1 MSNPIYIS
9 QLAFTTGEVSPDVSS
24 RFDLDQYKSALLEA
38 ENVVIRPYGAVA
50 KRQGSQYVGQ
60 VKYSDKPTR
69 LFEFTTNTNNS
80 FMLEF
85 GDKYIRVWDFGIY
98 TGIEIETPFDS
109 EILYNL
115 NCSQS
120 GDVMFICSG
129 KYPIQ
134 TLSRHSNTDWRFEAY
149 KLTEQPYETI
159 NTDVDSTVLI
169 TGDTLTATNDMFTAD
184 MVNSVMQIEH
194 FMKAVTTSEVGKVIK
209 RTEFVWDSNGEHG
222 HDVTTTEYTNIDYTT
237 KQFSTDEDVS
247 WKFTT
252 HGTWSGTAYIKISND
267 KGKTWKDY
275 RVYTSQ
281 NDYNVT
287 DTGKIVPSA
296 MLKIETD
303 LKSGTIN
310 IDLSFMPY
318 TNYGIVEIKEFIDS
332 KHVKVN
338 VLNGVVENEATS
350 KWKLGSWSRGNG
362 YPKLCTFYQDRFV
375 VAATNKNPNYIWMSR
390 TGDYP
395 NFGVEKV
402 EGTITDDSSITLPV
416 INRKMYEIRHL
427 VPANDLI
434 ILTSGNE
441 WIVSGDKTIT
451 PTNCNLKTQTQRGAL
466 SCEPQFIGNRCVFV
480 QERGGTVRDMGY
492 SYESDNYTG
501 QDLTLFVKTRVRGY
515 LTITSAYAQDPDSI
529 IYYIRNDGEINCL
542 TYIPEQKVY
551 GWSHWVTNGKYLYC
565 ESVSEGEQDSL
576 YTLVERILNG
586 QKVQCIERM
595 VPLYSDDFNVFLDC
609 YIEFKS
615 DNQIDNI
622 NVPHLSGQ
630 KVQVVIDGK
639 QQPDVVVPDDG
650 LLQLNGSGNNI
661 KIGLPFT
668 SKIRVP
674 SVEMQMQDGT
684 LQGRVATVSRVVLRV
699 YKSFGGKV
707 GRTFDRMDDIT
718 LPPNELFTG
727 DKPVILPK
735 MGMNYSTDTS
745 ICIKHSDPFPF
756 NLLSITRIVE
766 IGGGL
771 KDVPGL

>member
-24 RFDLDQYKSALLEA
+24 RFDLEQYKSALLEA

-85 GDKYIRVWDFGIY
+85 GDKYIRVWNYGIY
-98 TGIEIETPFDS
+98 TGIEVTTPFTSD
-109 EILYNL
+109 ILFDL
-115 NCSQS
+115 NCNQS

-129 KYPIQ
+129 KHPIQ
-134 TLSRHSNTDWRFEAY
+134 TLSRYSDTDWRMSTY
-149 KLTEQPYETI
+149 KLTEQPYDEI
-159 NTDVDSTVLI
+159 NTDNGHTLTVN
-169 TGDTLTATNDMFTAD
+169 GDTITSTKDLFTQD
-184 MVNSVMQIEH
+184 MVGSVIQIAYYVEAVHTKSAGEVVEKKVKRYMQAQTIE
-194 FMKAVTTSEVGKVIK
+194 KTYNNINYNVGA
-209 RTEFVWDSNGEHG
+209 
-222 HDVTTTEYTNIDYTT
+222 
-237 KQFSTDEDVS
+237 FSTDTELS

-252 HGTWSGTAYIKISND
+252 HGTWEGTVKLQISNND
-267 KGKTWKDY
+267 GQTWKDY
-275 RVYTSQ
+275 RTYTSK

-287 DTGKIVPSA
+287 DTGKIEA
-296 MLKIETD
+296 GARLKYVSDI
-303 LKSGTIN
+303 KSGSVN
-310 IDLSFMPY
+310 CDLSIMPF
-318 TNYGIVEIKEFIDS
+318 TQYGIVEIKSVTDA
-332 KHVKVN
+332 KNAKVN
-338 VLNGVVENEATS
+338 VLNGIKEGEPS
-350 KWKLGSWSRGNG
+350 YQWKLGSWNRGRG

-375 VAATNKNPNYIWMSR
+375 VAATDSKPNFIWFSR

-402 EGTITDDSSITLPV
+402 EGTITDDSAITLPV
-416 INRKMYEIRHL
+416 INRKMCEIRHL

-441 WIVSGDKTIT
+441 WIVRGDKTIT

-501 QDLTLFVKTRVRGY
+501 QDLTLFVKTLVKGH
-515 LTITSAYAQDPDSI
+515 LAVTSAYAQDPDSI
-529 IYYIRNDGEINCL
+529 IYYVRDDGQLNCL

-551 GWSHWVTNGKYLYC
+551 GWSHFVTNGKYRYV
-565 ESVSEGEQDSL
+565 ESVAEGEQDTIYFVVDRVINNKS
-576 YTLVERILNG
+576 V
-586 QKVQCIERM
+586 KCIERSI
-595 VPLYSDDFNVFLDC
+595 PLYTEDNSDVFLDC
-609 YIEFKS
+609 YVKVANSIKT
-615 DNQIDNI
+615 DYI
-622 NVPHLSGQ
+622 NAPHLVGQ
-630 KVQVVIDGK
+630 MVDIVIDG
-639 QQPDVVVPDDG
+639 QQMPSRVVPPTGVIKLDG
-650 LLQLNGSGNNI
+650 KANVITVGLPYTTKI
-661 KIGLPFT
+661 KIPN
-668 SKIRVP
+668 
-674 SVEMQMQDGT
+674 VEQQINDGT
-684 LQGRVATVSRVVLRV
+684 LQGRVATVSRVVLRM

-735 MGMNYSTDTS
+735 MGINYSTDTS

-771 KDVPGL
+771 RDVPGL

>member
-24 RFDLDQYKSALLEA
+24 RFDLEQYKSALLEA

-85 GDKYIRVWDFGIY
+85 GDKYIRVWNYGIY
-98 TGIEIETPFDS
+98 TGIEVTTPFTSD
-109 EILYNL
+109 ILFDL
-115 NCSQS
+115 NCNQS

-134 TLSRHSNTDWRFEAY
+134 TLSRYSDTDWRMSTY
-149 KLTEQPYETI
+149 KLTEQPYDEI
-159 NTDVDSTVLI
+159 NTDNGHTLTVN
-169 TGDTLTATNDMFTAD
+169 GDTITSIKDLFTQD
-184 MVNSVMQIEH
+184 MVGSVIQIAYYVE
-194 FMKAVTTSEVGKVIK
+194 AVHTKSAGEVVEK
-209 RTEFVWDSNGEHG
+209 RVHRGLLPILIEKTYN
-222 HDVTTTEYTNIDYTT
+222 NINYNVENY
-237 KQFSTDEDVS
+237 STDTELS

-252 HGTWSGTAYIKISND
+252 HGTWEGTVKIQISNND
-267 KGKTWKDY
+267 GQTWKDY
-275 RVYTSQ
+275 RTYTSK

-287 DTGKIVPSA
+287 DTGKIEA
-296 MLKIETD
+296 GARLKYVSDI
-303 LKSGTIN
+303 KSGSVN
-310 IDLSFMPY
+310 CDLSIMPF
-318 TNYGIVEIKEFIDS
+318 TQYGIVEIKSVTDA
-332 KHVKVN
+332 KNAKVN
-338 VLNGVVENEATS
+338 VLNGIKEGEPS
-350 KWKLGSWSRGNG
+350 YQWKLGSWNRGRG

-375 VAATNKNPNYIWMSR
+375 VAATDSKPNFIWFSR

-402 EGTITDDSSITLPV
+402 EGTITDDSAITLPV
-416 INRKMYEIRHL
+416 INRKMCEIRHL

-441 WIVSGDKTIT
+441 WIVRGDKTIT

-501 QDLTLFVKTRVRGY
+501 QDLTLFVKTLVKGHVAV
-515 LTITSAYAQDPDSI
+515 TSAYAQDPDSI
-529 IYYIRNDGEINCL
+529 IYYVRDDGQLNCL

-551 GWSHWVTNGKYLYC
+551 GWSHFVTNGKYRYV
-565 ESVSEGEQDSL
+565 ESVAEGEQDTI
-576 YTLVERILNG
+576 YFVVDRVINN
-586 QKVQCIERM
+586 KNVKCIERSI
-595 VPLYSDDFNVFLDC
+595 PLYTEDNSDVFLDC
-609 YIEFKS
+609 YVKVANSIKT
-615 DNQIDNI
+615 DYI
-622 NVPHLSGQ
+622 NAPHLVGQ
-630 KVQVVIDGK
+630 MVDIVVDGQQMPSREVPPTGVIKLDGK
-639 QQPDVVVPDDG
+639 ANVITVG
-650 LLQLNGSGNNI
+650 LPYTTKI
-661 KIGLPFT
+661 KI
-668 SKIRVP
+668 P
-674 SVEMQMQDGT
+674 SVEQQINDGT
-684 LQGRVATVSRVVLRV
+684 LQGRVATVSRVVLRM

-735 MGMNYSTDTS
+735 MGINYSTDTS

-771 KDVPGL
+771 RDVPGL

>member
-24 RFDLDQYKSALLEA
+24 RFDLEQYKSALLEA

-85 GDKYIRVWDFGIY
+85 GDKYIRVWNYGIY
-98 TGIEIETPFDS
+98 TGIEVTTPFTSD
-109 EILYNL
+109 ILFDL
-115 NCSQS
+115 NCNQS

-134 TLSRHSNTDWRFEAY
+134 TLSRYSDTDWRMSTY
-149 KLTEQPYETI
+149 KLTEQPYDEI
-159 NTDVDSTVLI
+159 NTDNGHTLTVN
-169 TGDTLTATNDMFTAD
+169 GDTITSTKDLFTQD
-184 MVNSVMQIEH
+184 MVGSVIQIAYYVEAVHTKSAGEVVEKKVKRYMQAQTIE
-194 FMKAVTTSEVGKVIK
+194 KTY
-209 RTEFVWDSNGEHG
+209 N
-222 HDVTTTEYTNIDYTT
+222 NINYNVEA
-237 KQFSTDEDVS
+237 FSTDTELS

-252 HGTWSGTAYIKISND
+252 HGTWEGTVKLQISNND
-267 KGKTWKDY
+267 GQTWKDY
-275 RVYTSQ
+275 RTYTSK

-287 DTGKIVPSA
+287 DTGKIEA
-296 MLKIETD
+296 GARLKYVSDI
-303 LKSGTIN
+303 KSGSVN
-310 IDLSFMPY
+310 CDLSIMPF
-318 TNYGIVEIKEFIDS
+318 TQYGIVEIKSVTDA
-332 KHVKVN
+332 KNAKVN
-338 VLNGVVENEATS
+338 VLNGIKEGEPS
-350 KWKLGSWSRGNG
+350 YQWKLGSWNRGRG

-375 VAATNKNPNYIWMSR
+375 VAATDSKPNFIWFSR

-402 EGTITDDSSITLPV
+402 EGTITDDSAITLPV
-416 INRKMYEIRHL
+416 INRKMCEIRHL

-441 WIVSGDKTIT
+441 WIVRGDKTIT

-501 QDLTLFVKTRVRGY
+501 QDLTLFVKTLVKGH
-515 LTITSAYAQDPDSI
+515 LAVTSAYAQDPDSI
-529 IYYIRNDGEINCL
+529 IYYVRDDGQLNCL

-551 GWSHWVTNGKYLYC
+551 GWSHFVTNGKYRYV
-565 ESVSEGEQDSL
+565 ESVAEGEQDTIYFVVDRVINNKS
-576 YTLVERILNG
+576 V
-586 QKVQCIERM
+586 KCIERSI
-595 VPLYSDDFNVFLDC
+595 PLYTEDNSDVFLDC
-609 YIEFKS
+609 YVKVANSIKT
-615 DNQIDNI
+615 DYI
-622 NVPHLSGQ
+622 NAPHLVGQ
-630 KVQVVIDGK
+630 MVDIVIDG
-639 QQPDVVVPDDG
+639 QQMPSRVVPPTGVIKLDG
-650 LLQLNGSGNNI
+650 KANVITVGLPYTTKI
-661 KIGLPFT
+661 KI
-668 SKIRVP
+668 P
-674 SVEMQMQDGT
+674 SVEQQINDGT
-684 LQGRVATVSRVVLRV
+684 LQGRVATVSRVVLRM

-735 MGMNYSTDTS
+735 MGTNYSTDTS

-771 KDVPGL
+771 RDVPGL

>member
-24 RFDLDQYKSALLEA
+24 RFDLEQYKSALLEA

-80 FMLEF
+80 FMLEI
-85 GDKYIRVWDFGIY
+85 GDKYIRVWNYGIY
-98 TGIEIETPFDS
+98 TGIEVTTPFTSD
-109 EILYNL
+109 ILFDL
-115 NCSQS
+115 NCNQS

-134 TLSRHSNTDWRFEAY
+134 TLSRYSDTDWRMSTY
-149 KLTEQPYETI
+149 KLTEQPYDEI
-159 NTDVDSTVLI
+159 NTDNGHTLTVN
-169 TGDTLTATNDMFTAD
+169 GDTITSTKDLFTQD
-184 MVNSVMQIEH
+184 MVGSVIQIAYYVEAVHTKSAGEVVEKKVKRYMQAQTIE
-194 FMKAVTTSEVGKVIK
+194 KTYNNINYNVGA
-209 RTEFVWDSNGEHG
+209 
-222 HDVTTTEYTNIDYTT
+222 
-237 KQFSTDEDVS
+237 FSTDTELS

-252 HGTWSGTAYIKISND
+252 HGTWEGTVKLQISNND
-267 KGKTWKDY
+267 GQTWKDY
-275 RVYTSQ
+275 RTYTSK

-287 DTGKIVPSA
+287 DTGKIEA
-296 MLKIETD
+296 GARLKYVSDI
-303 LKSGTIN
+303 KSGSVN
-310 IDLSFMPY
+310 CDLSIMPF
-318 TNYGIVEIKEFIDS
+318 TQYGIVEIKSVTDA
-332 KHVKVN
+332 KNAKVN
-338 VLNGVVENEATS
+338 VLNGIKEGEPS
-350 KWKLGSWSRGNG
+350 YQWKLGSWNRGRG

-375 VAATNKNPNYIWMSR
+375 VAATDSKPNFIWFSR

-402 EGTITDDSSITLPV
+402 EGTITDDSAITLPV
-416 INRKMYEIRHL
+416 INRKMCEIRHL

-441 WIVSGDKTIT
+441 WIVRGDKTIT

-466 SCEPQFIGNRCVFV
+466 KCEPQFIGNRCVFV

-501 QDLTLFVKTRVRGY
+501 QDLTLFVKTLVKGHVAV
-515 LTITSAYAQDPDSI
+515 TSAYAQDPDSI
-529 IYYIRNDGEINCL
+529 IYYVRDDGQLNCL

-551 GWSHWVTNGKYLYC
+551 GWSHFVTNGKYRYV
-565 ESVSEGEQDSL
+565 ESVAEGEQDTIYFVVDRVINNKS
-576 YTLVERILNG
+576 V
-586 QKVQCIERM
+586 KCIERSI
-595 VPLYSDDFNVFLDC
+595 PLYTEDNSDVFLDC
-609 YIEFKS
+609 YVKVANSIKT
-615 DNQIDNI
+615 DYI
-622 NVPHLSGQ
+622 NAPHLVGQ
-630 KVQVVIDGK
+630 MVDIVIDG
-639 QQPDVVVPDDG
+639 QQMPSRVVPPTGVIKLDG
-650 LLQLNGSGNNI
+650 KANVITVGLPYTTKI
-661 KIGLPFT
+661 KIPN
-668 SKIRVP
+668 
-674 SVEMQMQDGT
+674 VEQQINDGT
-684 LQGRVATVSRVVLRV
+684 LQGRVATVSRVVLRM

-735 MGMNYSTDTS
+735 MGINYSTDTS

-771 KDVPGL
+771 RDVPGL

>member
-24 RFDLDQYKSALLEA
+24 RFDLEQYKSALLEA

-85 GDKYIRVWDFGIY
+85 GDKYIRVWNYGIY
-98 TGIEIETPFDS
+98 TGIEVTTPFTSD
-109 EILYNL
+109 ILFDL
-115 NCSQS
+115 NCNQS

-134 TLSRHSNTDWRFEAY
+134 TLSRYSDTDWRMSTY
-149 KLTEQPYETI
+149 KLTEQPYDEI
-159 NTDVDSTVLI
+159 NTDNGHTLTVN
-169 TGDTLTATNDMFTAD
+169 GDTITSTKDLFTQD
-184 MVNSVMQIEH
+184 MVGSVIQIAYYVEAVHTKSAGEVVEKKVKRYMQAQTIE
-194 FMKAVTTSEVGKVIK
+194 KTY
-209 RTEFVWDSNGEHG
+209 N
-222 HDVTTTEYTNIDYTT
+222 NINYNVETY
-237 KQFSTDEDVS
+237 STDTELS

-252 HGTWSGTAYIKISND
+252 HGTWEGTVKLQISNND
-267 KGKTWKDY
+267 GQTWKDY
-275 RVYTSQ
+275 RTYTS
-281 NDYNVT
+281 NKDYNVT
-287 DTGKIVPSA
+287 DTGKIEA
-296 MLKIETD
+296 GARLKYVSDI
-303 LKSGTIN
+303 KSGSVN
-310 IDLSFMPY
+310 CDLSIMPF
-318 TNYGIVEIKEFIDS
+318 TQYGIVEIKSVTDA
-332 KHVKVN
+332 KNAKVN
-338 VLNGVVENEATS
+338 VLNGIKEGEPS
-350 KWKLGSWSRGNG
+350 YQWKLGSWNRGRG

-375 VAATNKNPNYIWMSR
+375 VAATDSKPNFIWFSR

-402 EGTITDDSSITLPV
+402 EGTITDDSAITLPV
-416 INRKMYEIRHL
+416 INRKMCEIRHL

-501 QDLTLFVKTRVRGY
+501 QDLTLFVKTLVKGHVAV
-515 LTITSAYAQDPDSI
+515 TSAYAQDPDSI
-529 IYYIRNDGEINCL
+529 IYYVRDDGQLNCL

-551 GWSHWVTNGKYLYC
+551 GWSHFVTNGKYRYV
-565 ESVSEGEQDSL
+565 ESVAEGEQDTIYFVVDRVINNKS
-576 YTLVERILNG
+576 V
-586 QKVQCIERM
+586 KCIERSI
-595 VPLYSDDFNVFLDC
+595 PLYTEDNSDVFLDC
-609 YIEFKS
+609 YVKVANSIKT
-615 DNQIDNI
+615 DYI
-622 NVPHLSGQ
+622 NAPHLVGQ
-630 KVQVVIDGK
+630 MVDIVIDG
-639 QQPDVVVPDDG
+639 QQMPSRVVPPTGVIKLDG
-650 LLQLNGSGNNI
+650 KANVITVGLPYTTKI
-661 KIGLPFT
+661 KI
-668 SKIRVP
+668 P
-674 SVEMQMQDGT
+674 SVEQQINDGT
-684 LQGRVATVSRVVLRV
+684 LQGRVATVSRVVLRM

-735 MGMNYSTDTS
+735 MGINYSTDTS

-771 KDVPGL
+771 RDVPGL

>member
-24 RFDLDQYKSALLEA
+24 RFDLEQYKSALLEA

-85 GDKYIRVWDFGIY
+85 GDKYIRVWNYGIY
-98 TGIEIETPFDS
+98 TGIEVTTPFTSD
-109 EILYNL
+109 ILFDL
-115 NCSQS
+115 NCNQS

-134 TLSRHSNTDWRFEAY
+134 TLSRYSDTDWRMSTY
-149 KLTEQPYETI
+149 KLTEQPYDEI
-159 NTDVDSTVLI
+159 NTDNGHTLTVN
-169 TGDTLTATNDMFTAD
+169 GDTITSTKDLFTQD
-184 MVNSVMQIEH
+184 MVGSVIQIAYYVEAVH
-194 FMKAVTTSEVGKVIK
+194 TKAAGEVVEK
-209 RTEFVWDSNGEHG
+209 RVHRGLLPLLIEKTYN
-222 HDVTTTEYTNIDYTT
+222 NINYNVENY
-237 KQFSTDEDVS
+237 STDTELS

-252 HGTWSGTAYIKISND
+252 HGTWEGTVKLQISNND
-267 KGKTWKDY
+267 GQTWKDY
-275 RVYTSQ
+275 RTYTSK

-287 DTGKIVPSA
+287 DTGKIEA
-296 MLKIETD
+296 GARLKYVSDI
-303 LKSGTIN
+303 KSGSVN
-310 IDLSFMPY
+310 CDLSIMPF
-318 TNYGIVEIKEFIDS
+318 TQYGIVEIKSVTDA
-332 KHVKVN
+332 KNAKVN
-338 VLNGVVENEATS
+338 VLNGIKEGEPS
-350 KWKLGSWSRGNG
+350 YQWKLGSWNRGRG

-375 VAATNKNPNYIWMSR
+375 VAATDSKPNFIWFSR

-402 EGTITDDSSITLPV
+402 EGTITDDSAITLPV
-416 INRKMYEIRHL
+416 INRKMCEIRHL

-441 WIVSGDKTIT
+441 WIVRGDKTIT

-501 QDLTLFVKTRVRGY
+501 QDLTLFVKTLVKGHVAV
-515 LTITSAYAQDPDSI
+515 TSAYAQDPDSI
-529 IYYIRNDGEINCL
+529 IYYVRDDGQLNCL

-551 GWSHWVTNGKYLYC
+551 GWSHFVTNGKYRYV
-565 ESVSEGEQDSL
+565 ESVAEGEQDTI
-576 YTLVERILNG
+576 YFVVDRVINN
-586 QKVQCIERM
+586 KNVKCIERSI
-595 VPLYSDDFNVFLDC
+595 PLYTEDNSDVFLDC
-609 YIEFKS
+609 YVKVANSIKT
-615 DNQIDNI
+615 DYI
-622 NVPHLSGQ
+622 NAPHLVGQ
-630 KVQVVIDGK
+630 MVDIVVDGQQMPSREVPPTGVIKLDGK
-639 QQPDVVVPDDG
+639 ANVITVG
-650 LLQLNGSGNNI
+650 LPYTTKI
-661 KIGLPFT
+661 KIPN
-668 SKIRVP
+668 
-674 SVEMQMQDGT
+674 VEQQINDGT
-684 LQGRVATVSRVVLRV
+684 LQGRVATVSRVVLRM

-735 MGMNYSTDTS
+735 MGINYSTDTS

-771 KDVPGL
+771 RDVPGL

>member
-9 QLAFTTGEVSPDVSS
+9 QLAFTTGEVSPDISS
-24 RFDLDQYKSALLEA
+24 RFDLEQYKSALLEA

-85 GDKYIRVWDFGIY
+85 GDKYIRVWNYGIY
-98 TGIEIETPFDS
+98 TGIEVTTPFTSD
-109 EILYNL
+109 ILFDL
-115 NCSQS
+115 NCNQS

-134 TLSRHSNTDWRFEAY
+134 TLSRYSDTDWRMSTY
-149 KLTEQPYETI
+149 KLTEQPYDEI
-159 NTDVDSTVLI
+159 NTDNGHTLTVN
-169 TGDTLTATNDMFTAD
+169 GDTITSTKDLFTQD
-184 MVNSVMQIEH
+184 MVGSVIQIAYYVEAVHTKSAGEVVEKKVRRYMQGQTIE
-194 FMKAVTTSEVGKVIK
+194 KTYNNINYNVG
-209 RTEFVWDSNGEHG
+209 S
-222 HDVTTTEYTNIDYTT
+222 Y
-237 KQFSTDEDVS
+237 STDTELS

-252 HGTWSGTAYIKISND
+252 HGTWEGTVKLQISNND
-267 KGKTWKDY
+267 GQTWKDY
-275 RVYTSQ
+275 RTYTSK

-287 DTGKIVPSA
+287 DTGKIEA
-296 MLKIETD
+296 GARLKYISD
-303 LKSGTIN
+303 IKGGSVN
-310 IDLSFMPY
+310 CDLSIMPF
-318 TNYGIVEIKEFIDS
+318 TQYGVVEIKSVTDA
-332 KHVKVN
+332 KNAKVN
-338 VLNGVVENEATS
+338 VLNGIKEGEPS
-350 KWKLGSWSRGNG
+350 YQWKLGSWNRGRG

-375 VAATNKNPNYIWMSR
+375 VAATDSKPNFIWFSR

-402 EGTITDDSSITLPV
+402 EGTITDDSAITLPV
-416 INRKMYEIRHL
+416 INRKMCEIRHL

-441 WIVSGDKTIT
+441 WIVRGDKTIT

-501 QDLTLFVKTRVRGY
+501 QDLTLFVKTLVKGHVAV
-515 LTITSAYAQDPDSI
+515 TSAYAQDPDSI
-529 IYYIRNDGEINCL
+529 IYYVRDDGQLNCL

-551 GWSHWVTNGKYLYC
+551 GWSHFVTNGKYRYV
-565 ESVSEGEQDSL
+565 ESVAEGEQDTI
-576 YTLVERILNG
+576 YFVVDRVINN
-586 QKVQCIERM
+586 KNVKCIERSI
-595 VPLYSDDFNVFLDC
+595 PLYTEDNSDVFLDC
-609 YIEFKS
+609 YVKVANSIKT
-615 DNQIDNI
+615 DYI
-622 NVPHLSGQ
+622 NAPHLVGQ
-630 KVQVVIDGK
+630 MVDIVVDGQQMPSREVPPTGVIKLDGK
-639 QQPDVVVPDDG
+639 ANVITVG
-650 LLQLNGSGNNI
+650 LPYTTKI
-661 KIGLPFT
+661 KI
-668 SKIRVP
+668 P
-674 SVEMQMQDGT
+674 SVEQQINDGT
-684 LQGRVATVSRVVLRV
+684 LQGRVATVSRVVLRM

-735 MGMNYSTDTS
+735 MGINYSTDTS

-771 KDVPGL
+771 RDVPGL

>member
-1 MSNPIYIS
+1 MSNPLYIS

-24 RFDLDQYKSALLEA
+24 RFDLEQYKSALLEA

-85 GDKYIRVWDFGIY
+85 GDKYIRVWNYGIY
-98 TGIEIETPFDS
+98 TGIEVTTPFTSD
-109 EILYNL
+109 ILFDL
-115 NCSQS
+115 NCNQS

-134 TLSRHSNTDWRFEAY
+134 TLSRYSDTDWRMSTY
-149 KLTEQPYETI
+149 KLTEQPYDEI
-159 NTDVDSTVLI
+159 NTDNGHTLTVN
-169 TGDTLTATNDMFTAD
+169 GDTITSTKDLFTQD
-184 MVNSVMQIEH
+184 MVGSVIQIAYYVEAVHTKSAGEVVEKKVKRYMQAQTIE
-194 FMKAVTTSEVGKVIK
+194 KTYNNINYNVGA
-209 RTEFVWDSNGEHG
+209 
-222 HDVTTTEYTNIDYTT
+222 
-237 KQFSTDEDVS
+237 FSTDTELS

-252 HGTWSGTAYIKISND
+252 HGTWEGTVKLQISNND
-267 KGKTWKDY
+267 GQTWKDY
-275 RVYTSQ
+275 RTYTSK

-287 DTGKIVPSA
+287 DTGKIEA
-296 MLKIETD
+296 GARLKYVSDI
-303 LKSGTIN
+303 KSGSVN
-310 IDLSFMPY
+310 CDLSIMPF
-318 TNYGIVEIKEFIDS
+318 TQYGIVEIKSVTDA
-332 KHVKVN
+332 KNAKVN
-338 VLNGVVENEATS
+338 VLNGIKEGEPS
-350 KWKLGSWSRGNG
+350 YQWKLGSWNRGRG

-375 VAATNKNPNYIWMSR
+375 VAATDSKPNFIWFSR

-402 EGTITDDSSITLPV
+402 EGTITDDSAITLPV
-416 INRKMYEIRHL
+416 INRKMCEIRHL

-441 WIVSGDKTIT
+441 WIVRGDKTIT

-501 QDLTLFVKTRVRGY
+501 QDLTLFVKTLVKGH
-515 LTITSAYAQDPDSI
+515 LAVTSAYAQDPDSI
-529 IYYIRNDGEINCL
+529 IYYVRDDGQLNCL

-551 GWSHWVTNGKYLYC
+551 GWSHFVTNGKYRYV
-565 ESVSEGEQDSL
+565 ESVAEGEQDTIYFVVDRVINNKS
-576 YTLVERILNG
+576 V
-586 QKVQCIERM
+586 KCIERSI
-595 VPLYSDDFNVFLDC
+595 PLYTEDNSDVFLDC
-609 YIEFKS
+609 YVKVANSIKT
-615 DNQIDNI
+615 DYI
-622 NVPHLSGQ
+622 NAPHLVGQ
-630 KVQVVIDGK
+630 MVDIVIDG
-639 QQPDVVVPDDG
+639 QQMPSRVVPPTGVIKLDG
-650 LLQLNGSGNNI
+650 KANVITVGLPYTTKI
-661 KIGLPFT
+661 KIPN
-668 SKIRVP
+668 
-674 SVEMQMQDGT
+674 VEQQINDGT
-684 LQGRVATVSRVVLRV
+684 LQGRVATVSRVVLRM

-735 MGMNYSTDTS
+735 MGINYSTDTS

-771 KDVPGL
+771 RDVPGL

>member
-1 MSNPIYIS
+1 MSNPLYIS

-24 RFDLDQYKSALLEA
+24 RFDLEQYKSALLEA

-85 GDKYIRVWDFGIY
+85 GDKYIRVWNYGIY
-98 TGIEIETPFDS
+98 TGIEVTTPFTSD
-109 EILYNL
+109 ILFDL
-115 NCSQS
+115 NCNQS

-134 TLSRHSNTDWRFEAY
+134 TLSRYSDTDWRMSTY
-149 KLTEQPYETI
+149 KLTEQPYDEI
-159 NTDVDSTVLI
+159 NTDNGHTLTVN
-169 TGDTLTATNDMFTAD
+169 GDTITSTKDLFTQD
-184 MVNSVMQIEH
+184 MVGSVIQIAYYVEAVHTKSAGEVVEKKVKRYMQAQTIE
-194 FMKAVTTSEVGKVIK
+194 KTYNNINYNVGA
-209 RTEFVWDSNGEHG
+209 
-222 HDVTTTEYTNIDYTT
+222 
-237 KQFSTDEDVS
+237 FSTDTELS

-252 HGTWSGTAYIKISND
+252 HGTWEGTVKLQISNND
-267 KGKTWKDY
+267 GQTWKDY
-275 RVYTSQ
+275 RTYTSK

-287 DTGKIVPSA
+287 DTGKIEA
-296 MLKIETD
+296 GARLKYVSDI
-303 LKSGTIN
+303 KSGSVN
-310 IDLSFMPY
+310 CDLSIMPF
-318 TNYGIVEIKEFIDS
+318 TQYGIVEIKSVTDA
-332 KHVKVN
+332 KNAKVN
-338 VLNGVVENEATS
+338 VLNGIKEGEPS
-350 KWKLGSWSRGNG
+350 YQWKLGSWNRGRG

-375 VAATNKNPNYIWMSR
+375 VAATDSKPNFIWFSR

-402 EGTITDDSSITLPV
+402 EGTITDDSAITLPV
-416 INRKMYEIRHL
+416 INRKMCEIRHL

-441 WIVSGDKTIT
+441 WIVRGDKTIT

-501 QDLTLFVKTRVRGY
+501 QDLTLFVKTLVKGHVAV
-515 LTITSAYAQDPDSI
+515 TSAYAQDPDSI
-529 IYYIRNDGEINCL
+529 IYYVRDDGQLNCL

-551 GWSHWVTNGKYLYC
+551 GWSHFVTNGKYRYV
-565 ESVSEGEQDSL
+565 ESVAEGEQDTI
-576 YTLVERILNG
+576 YFVVDRVINN
-586 QKVQCIERM
+586 KNVKCIERSI
-595 VPLYSDDFNVFLDC
+595 PLYTEDNSDVFLDC
-609 YIEFKS
+609 YVKVANSIKT
-615 DNQIDNI
+615 DYI
-622 NVPHLSGQ
+622 NAPHLVGQ
-630 KVQVVIDGK
+630 MVDIVIDG
-639 QQPDVVVPDDG
+639 QQMPSRVVPPTGVIKLDG
-650 LLQLNGSGNNI
+650 KANVITVGLPYTTKI
-661 KIGLPFT
+661 KI
-668 SKIRVP
+668 P
-674 SVEMQMQDGT
+674 SVEQQINDGT
-684 LQGRVATVSRVVLRV
+684 LQGRVATVSRVVLRM

-735 MGMNYSTDTS
+735 MGINYSTDTS

-771 KDVPGL
+771 RDVPGL

>member
-24 RFDLDQYKSALLEA
+24 RFDLEQYKSALLEA

-85 GDKYIRVWDFGIY
+85 GDKYIRVWNYGIY
-98 TGIEIETPFDS
+98 TGIEVTTPFTSD
-109 EILYNL
+109 ILFDL
-115 NCSQS
+115 NCNQS
-120 GDVMFICSG
+120 GDIMFICSG

-134 TLSRHSNTDWRFEAY
+134 TLSRYSDTDWRMSTY
-149 KLTEQPYETI
+149 KLTEQPYDEI
-159 NTDVDSTVLI
+159 NTDNGHTLTVN
-169 TGDTLTATNDMFTAD
+169 GDTITSTKDLFTQD
-184 MVNSVMQIEH
+184 MVGSVIQIAYYVEAVHTKSAGEVVEKKVKRYMQAQTIE
-194 FMKAVTTSEVGKVIK
+194 KTYNNINYNVGA
-209 RTEFVWDSNGEHG
+209 
-222 HDVTTTEYTNIDYTT
+222 
-237 KQFSTDEDVS
+237 FSTDTELS

-252 HGTWSGTAYIKISND
+252 HGTWEGTVKLQISNND
-267 KGKTWKDY
+267 GQTWKDY
-275 RVYTSQ
+275 RTYTSK

-287 DTGKIVPSA
+287 DTGKIEA
-296 MLKIETD
+296 GARLKYVSDI
-303 LKSGTIN
+303 KSGSVN
-310 IDLSFMPY
+310 CDLSIMPF
-318 TNYGIVEIKEFIDS
+318 TQYGIVEIKSVTDA
-332 KHVKVN
+332 KNAKVN
-338 VLNGVVENEATS
+338 VLNGIKEGEPS
-350 KWKLGSWSRGNG
+350 YQWKLGSWNRGRG

-375 VAATNKNPNYIWMSR
+375 VAATDSKPNFIWFSR

-402 EGTITDDSSITLPV
+402 EGTITDDSAITLPV
-416 INRKMYEIRHL
+416 INRKMCEIRHL

-441 WIVSGDKTIT
+441 WIVRGDKTIT

-501 QDLTLFVKTRVRGY
+501 QDLTLFVKTLVKGH
-515 LTITSAYAQDPDSI
+515 LAVTSAYAQDPDSI
-529 IYYIRNDGEINCL
+529 IYYVRDDGQLNCL

-551 GWSHWVTNGKYLYC
+551 GWSHFVTNGKYRYV
-565 ESVSEGEQDSL
+565 ESVAEGEQDTIYFVVDRVINNKS
-576 YTLVERILNG
+576 V
-586 QKVQCIERM
+586 KCIERSI
-595 VPLYSDDFNVFLDC
+595 PLYTEDNSDVFLDC
-609 YIEFKS
+609 YVKVANSIKT
-615 DNQIDNI
+615 DYI
-622 NVPHLSGQ
+622 NAPHLVGQ
-630 KVQVVIDGK
+630 MVDIVIDG
-639 QQPDVVVPDDG
+639 QQMPSRVVPPTGVIKLDG
-650 LLQLNGSGNNI
+650 KANVITVGLPYTTKI
-661 KIGLPFT
+661 KI
-668 SKIRVP
+668 P
-674 SVEMQMQDGT
+674 SVEQQINDGT
-684 LQGRVATVSRVVLRV
+684 LQGRIATVSRVVLRM

-735 MGMNYSTDTS
+735 MGTNYSTDTS

-771 KDVPGL
+771 RDVPGL

>member
-24 RFDLDQYKSALLEA
+24 RFDLEQYKSALLEA

-85 GDKYIRVWDFGIY
+85 GDKYIRVWNYGIY
-98 TGIEIETPFDS
+98 TGIEVTTPFTSD
-109 EILYNL
+109 ILFDL
-115 NCSQS
+115 NCNQS

-134 TLSRHSNTDWRFEAY
+134 TLSRYSDTDWRMSTY
-149 KLTEQPYETI
+149 KLTEQPYDEI
-159 NTDVDSTVLI
+159 NTDNGHTLTVN
-169 TGDTLTATNDMFTAD
+169 GDTITSTKDLFTQD
-184 MVNSVMQIEH
+184 MVGSVIQIAYYVEAVHTKSAGEVVEKKVRRYMQGQTIE
-194 FMKAVTTSEVGKVIK
+194 KTYNNINYNVG
-209 RTEFVWDSNGEHG
+209 S
-222 HDVTTTEYTNIDYTT
+222 Y
-237 KQFSTDEDVS
+237 STDTELS

-252 HGTWSGTAYIKISND
+252 HGTWEGTVKLQISNND
-267 KGKTWKDY
+267 GQTWKDY
-275 RVYTSQ
+275 RTYTSK

-287 DTGKIVPSA
+287 DTGKIEA
-296 MLKIETD
+296 GARLKYISD
-303 LKSGTIN
+303 IKGGSVN
-310 IDLSFMPY
+310 CDLSIMPF
-318 TNYGIVEIKEFIDS
+318 TQYGVVEIKSVTDA
-332 KHVKVN
+332 KNAKVN
-338 VLNGVVENEATS
+338 VLNGIKEGEPS
-350 KWKLGSWSRGNG
+350 YQWKLGSWNRGRG

-375 VAATNKNPNYIWMSR
+375 VAATDSKPNFIWFSR

-402 EGTITDDSSITLPV
+402 EGTITDDSAITLPV
-416 INRKMYEIRHL
+416 INRKMCEIRHL

-441 WIVSGDKTIT
+441 WIVRGDKTIT

-501 QDLTLFVKTRVRGY
+501 QDLTLFVKTLVKGH
-515 LTITSAYAQDPDSI
+515 LAVTSAYAQDPDSI
-529 IYYIRNDGEINCL
+529 IYYVRDDGQLNCL

-551 GWSHWVTNGKYLYC
+551 GWSHFVTNGKYRYV
-565 ESVSEGEQDSL
+565 ESVAEGEQDTIYFVVDRVINNKS
-576 YTLVERILNG
+576 V
-586 QKVQCIERM
+586 KCIERSI
-595 VPLYSDDFNVFLDC
+595 PLYTEDNSDVFLDC
-609 YIEFKS
+609 YVKVANSIKT
-615 DNQIDNI
+615 DYI
-622 NVPHLSGQ
+622 NAPHLVGQ
-630 KVQVVIDGK
+630 MVDIVIDG
-639 QQPDVVVPDDG
+639 QQMPSRVVPPTGVIKLDG
-650 LLQLNGSGNNI
+650 KANVITVGLPYTTKI
-661 KIGLPFT
+661 KIPN
-668 SKIRVP
+668 
-674 SVEMQMQDGT
+674 VEQQINDGT
-684 LQGRVATVSRVVLRV
+684 LQGRVATVSRVVLRM

-735 MGMNYSTDTS
+735 MGINYSTDTS

-771 KDVPGL
+771 RDVPGL

>member
-24 RFDLDQYKSALLEA
+24 RFDLEQYKSALLEA

-85 GDKYIRVWDFGIY
+85 GDKYIRVWNYGIY
-98 TGIEIETPFDS
+98 TGIEVTTPFTSD
-109 EILYNL
+109 ILFDL
-115 NCSQS
+115 NCNQS

-134 TLSRHSNTDWRFEAY
+134 TLSRYSDTDWRMSTY
-149 KLTEQPYETI
+149 KLTEQPYDEI
-159 NTDVDSTVLI
+159 NTDNGHTLTVN
-169 TGDTLTATNDMFTAD
+169 GDTITSTKDLFTQD
-184 MVNSVMQIEH
+184 MVGSVIQIAYYVEAVHTKSAGEVVEKKVRRYMQGQTIE
-194 FMKAVTTSEVGKVIK
+194 KTYNNINYNVG
-209 RTEFVWDSNGEHG
+209 S
-222 HDVTTTEYTNIDYTT
+222 Y
-237 KQFSTDEDVS
+237 STDTELS

-252 HGTWSGTAYIKISND
+252 HGTWEGTVKLQISNND
-267 KGKTWKDY
+267 GQTWKDY
-275 RVYTSQ
+275 RTYTSK

-287 DTGKIVPSA
+287 DTGKIEA
-296 MLKIETD
+296 GARLKYVSDI
-303 LKSGTIN
+303 KSGSVN
-310 IDLSFMPY
+310 CDLSIMPF
-318 TNYGIVEIKEFIDS
+318 TQYGIVEIKSVTDA
-332 KHVKVN
+332 KNAKVN
-338 VLNGVVENEATS
+338 VLNGIKEGEPS
-350 KWKLGSWSRGNG
+350 YQWKLGSWNRGRG

-375 VAATNKNPNYIWMSR
+375 VAATDSKPNFIWFSR

-402 EGTITDDSSITLPV
+402 EGTITDDSAITLPV
-416 INRKMYEIRHL
+416 INRKMCEIRHL

-441 WIVSGDKTIT
+441 WIVRGDKTIT

-501 QDLTLFVKTRVRGY
+501 QDLTLFVKTLVKGH
-515 LTITSAYAQDPDSI
+515 LAVTSAYAQDPDSI
-529 IYYIRNDGEINCL
+529 IYYVRDDGQLNCL

-551 GWSHWVTNGKYLYC
+551 GWSHFVTNGKYRYV
-565 ESVSEGEQDSL
+565 ESVAEGEQDTIYFVVDRVINNKS
-576 YTLVERILNG
+576 V
-586 QKVQCIERM
+586 KCIERSI
-595 VPLYSDDFNVFLDC
+595 PLYTEDNSDVFLDC
-609 YIEFKS
+609 YVKVANSIKT
-615 DNQIDNI
+615 DYI
-622 NVPHLSGQ
+622 NAPHLVGQ
-630 KVQVVIDGK
+630 MVDIVIDG
-639 QQPDVVVPDDG
+639 QQMPSRVVPPTGVIKLDG
-650 LLQLNGSGNNI
+650 KANVITVGLPYTTKI
-661 KIGLPFT
+661 KIPN
-668 SKIRVP
+668 
-674 SVEMQMQDGT
+674 VEQQINDGT
-684 LQGRVATVSRVVLRV
+684 LQGRVATVSRVVLRM

-735 MGMNYSTDTS
+735 MGINYSTDTS

-771 KDVPGL
+771 RDVPGL

>member
-24 RFDLDQYKSALLEA
+24 RFDLEQYKSALLEA

-85 GDKYIRVWDFGIY
+85 GDKYIRVWNYGIY
-98 TGIEIETPFDS
+98 TGIEVTTPFTSD
-109 EILYNL
+109 ILFDL
-115 NCSQS
+115 NCNQS

-134 TLSRHSNTDWRFEAY
+134 TLSRYSDTDWRMSTY
-149 KLTEQPYETI
+149 KLTEQPYDEI
-159 NTDVDSTVLI
+159 NTDNGHTLTVN
-169 TGDTLTATNDMFTAD
+169 GDTITSTKDLFTQD
-184 MVNSVMQIEH
+184 MVGSVIQIAYYVEAVHTKSAGEVVEKKVRRYMQGQTIE
-194 FMKAVTTSEVGKVIK
+194 KTYNNINYNVG
-209 RTEFVWDSNGEHG
+209 S
-222 HDVTTTEYTNIDYTT
+222 Y
-237 KQFSTDEDVS
+237 STDTELS

-252 HGTWSGTAYIKISND
+252 HGTWEGTVKLQISNND
-267 KGKTWKDY
+267 GQTWKDY
-275 RVYTSQ
+275 RTYTSK

-287 DTGKIVPSA
+287 DTGKIEA
-296 MLKIETD
+296 GARLKYISD
-303 LKSGTIN
+303 IKGGSVN
-310 IDLSFMPY
+310 CDLSIMPF
-318 TNYGIVEIKEFIDS
+318 TQYGVVEIKSVTDA
-332 KHVKVN
+332 KNAKVN
-338 VLNGVVENEATS
+338 VLNGIKEGEPS
-350 KWKLGSWSRGNG
+350 YQWKLGSWNRGRG

-375 VAATNKNPNYIWMSR
+375 VAATDSKPNFIWFSR

-402 EGTITDDSSITLPV
+402 EGTITDDSAITLPV
-416 INRKMYEIRHL
+416 INRKMCEIRHL

-441 WIVSGDKTIT
+441 WIVRGDKTIT

-501 QDLTLFVKTRVRGY
+501 QDLTLFVKTLVKGHVAV
-515 LTITSAYAQDPDSI
+515 TSAYAQDPDSI
-529 IYYIRNDGEINCL
+529 IYYVRDDGQLNCL

-551 GWSHWVTNGKYLYC
+551 GWSHFVTNGKYRYV
-565 ESVSEGEQDSL
+565 ESVAEGEQDTI
-576 YTLVERILNG
+576 YFVVDRVINN
-586 QKVQCIERM
+586 KNVKCIERSI
-595 VPLYSDDFNVFLDC
+595 PLYTEDNSDVFLDC
-609 YIEFKS
+609 YVKVANSIKT
-615 DNQIDNI
+615 DYI
-622 NVPHLSGQ
+622 NAPHLVGQ
-630 KVQVVIDGK
+630 MVDIVVDGQQMPSREVPPTGVIKLDGK
-639 QQPDVVVPDDG
+639 ANVITVG
-650 LLQLNGSGNNI
+650 LPYTTKI
-661 KIGLPFT
+661 KIPN
-668 SKIRVP
+668 
-674 SVEMQMQDGT
+674 VEQQINDGT
-684 LQGRVATVSRVVLRV
+684 LQGRVATVSRVVLRM

-735 MGMNYSTDTS
+735 MGINYSTDTS

-771 KDVPGL
+771 RDVPGL

>member
-1 MSNPIYIS
+1 MSNPLYIS

-24 RFDLDQYKSALLEA
+24 RFDLEQYKSALLEA

-85 GDKYIRVWDFGIY
+85 GDKYIRVWNYGIY
-98 TGIEIETPFDS
+98 TGIEVTTPFTSD
-109 EILYNL
+109 ILFDL
-115 NCSQS
+115 NCNQS

-134 TLSRHSNTDWRFEAY
+134 TLSRYSDTDWRMSTY
-149 KLTEQPYETI
+149 KLTEQPYDEI
-159 NTDVDSTVLI
+159 NTDNGHTLTVN
-169 TGDTLTATNDMFTAD
+169 GDTITSTKDLFTQD
-184 MVNSVMQIEH
+184 MVGSVIQIAYYVEAVHTKSAGEVVEKKVKRYMQAQTIE
-194 FMKAVTTSEVGKVIK
+194 KTYNNINYNVGA
-209 RTEFVWDSNGEHG
+209 
-222 HDVTTTEYTNIDYTT
+222 
-237 KQFSTDEDVS
+237 FSTDTELS

-252 HGTWSGTAYIKISND
+252 HGTWEGTVKLQISNND
-267 KGKTWKDY
+267 GQTWKDY
-275 RVYTSQ
+275 RTYTSK

-287 DTGKIVPSA
+287 DTGKIEA
-296 MLKIETD
+296 GARLKYVSDI
-303 LKSGTIN
+303 KSGSVN
-310 IDLSFMPY
+310 CDLSIMPF
-318 TNYGIVEIKEFIDS
+318 TQYGIVEIKSVTDA
-332 KHVKVN
+332 KNAKVN
-338 VLNGVVENEATS
+338 VLNGIKEGEPS
-350 KWKLGSWSRGNG
+350 YQWKLGSWNRGRG

-375 VAATNKNPNYIWMSR
+375 VAATDSKPNFIWFSR

-402 EGTITDDSSITLPV
+402 EGTITDDSAITLPV
-416 INRKMYEIRHL
+416 INRKMCEIRHL

-441 WIVSGDKTIT
+441 WIVRGDKTIT

-501 QDLTLFVKTRVRGY
+501 QDLTLFVKTLVKGHVAV
-515 LTITSAYAQDPDSI
+515 TSAYAQDPDSI
-529 IYYIRNDGEINCL
+529 IYYVRDDGQLNCL

-551 GWSHWVTNGKYLYC
+551 GWSHFVTNGKYRYV
-565 ESVSEGEQDSL
+565 ESVAEGEQDTIYFVVDRVINNKS
-576 YTLVERILNG
+576 V
-586 QKVQCIERM
+586 KCIERSI
-595 VPLYSDDFNVFLDC
+595 PLYTEDNSDVFLDC
-609 YIEFKS
+609 YVKVANSIKT
-615 DNQIDNI
+615 DYI
-622 NVPHLSGQ
+622 NAPHLVGQ
-630 KVQVVIDGK
+630 MVDIVIDG
-639 QQPDVVVPDDG
+639 QQMPSRVVPPTGVIKLDG
-650 LLQLNGSGNNI
+650 KANVITVGLPYTTKI
-661 KIGLPFT
+661 KIP
-668 SKIRVP
+668 K
-674 SVEMQMQDGT
+674 VEQQINDGT
-684 LQGRVATVSRVVLRV
+684 LQGRVATVSRVVLRM

-735 MGMNYSTDTS
+735 MGINYSTDTS

-771 KDVPGL
+771 RDVPGL

>member
-24 RFDLDQYKSALLEA
+24 RFDLEQYKSALLEA

-85 GDKYIRVWDFGIY
+85 GDKYIRVWNYGIY
-98 TGIEIETPFDS
+98 TGIEVTTPFTSD
-109 EILYNL
+109 ILFDL
-115 NCSQS
+115 NCNQS

-134 TLSRHSNTDWRFEAY
+134 TLSRYSDTDWRMSTY
-149 KLTEQPYETI
+149 KLTEQPYDEI
-159 NTDVDSTVLI
+159 NTDNGHTLTVN
-169 TGDTLTATNDMFTAD
+169 GDTITSTKDLFTQD
-184 MVNSVMQIEH
+184 MVGSVIQIAYYVEAVHTKSAGEVVEKKVRRYMQGQTIE
-194 FMKAVTTSEVGKVIK
+194 KTYNNINYNVG
-209 RTEFVWDSNGEHG
+209 S
-222 HDVTTTEYTNIDYTT
+222 Y
-237 KQFSTDEDVS
+237 STDTELS

-252 HGTWSGTAYIKISND
+252 HGTWEGTVKLQISNND
-267 KGKTWKDY
+267 GQTWKDY
-275 RVYTSQ
+275 RTYTSK

-287 DTGKIVPSA
+287 DTGKIEA
-296 MLKIETD
+296 GARLKYISD
-303 LKSGTIN
+303 IKGGSVN
-310 IDLSFMPY
+310 CDLSIMPF
-318 TNYGIVEIKEFIDS
+318 TQYGVVEIKSVTDA
-332 KHVKVN
+332 KNAKVN
-338 VLNGVVENEATS
+338 VLNGIKEGEPS
-350 KWKLGSWSRGNG
+350 YQWKLGSWNRGRG

-375 VAATNKNPNYIWMSR
+375 VAATDSKPNFIWFSR

-402 EGTITDDSSITLPV
+402 EGTITDDSAITLPV
-416 INRKMYEIRHL
+416 INRKMCEIRHL

-441 WIVSGDKTIT
+441 WIVRGDKTIT

-501 QDLTLFVKTRVRGY
+501 QDLTLFVKTLVKGH
-515 LTITSAYAQDPDSI
+515 LAVTSAYAQDPDSI
-529 IYYIRNDGEINCL
+529 IYYVRDDGQLNCL

-551 GWSHWVTNGKYLYC
+551 GWSHFVTNGKYRYV
-565 ESVSEGEQDSL
+565 ESVAEGEQDTIYFVVDRVINNKS
-576 YTLVERILNG
+576 V
-586 QKVQCIERM
+586 KCIERSI
-595 VPLYSDDFNVFLDC
+595 PLYTEDNSDVFLDC
-609 YIEFKS
+609 YVKVANSIKT
-615 DNQIDNI
+615 DYI
-622 NVPHLSGQ
+622 NAPHLVGQ
-630 KVQVVIDGK
+630 MVDIVIDG
-639 QQPDVVVPDDG
+639 QEMPSRVVPPTGVIKLDG
-650 LLQLNGSGNNI
+650 KANVITVGLPYTTKI
-661 KIGLPFT
+661 KI
-668 SKIRVP
+668 P
-674 SVEMQMQDGT
+674 SVEQQINDGT
-684 LQGRVATVSRVVLRV
+684 LQGRVATVSRVVLRM

-735 MGMNYSTDTS
+735 MGINYSTDTS

-771 KDVPGL
+771 RDVPGL

>member
-24 RFDLDQYKSALLEA
+24 RFDLEQYKSALLEA

-85 GDKYIRVWDFGIY
+85 GDKYIRVWNYGIY
-98 TGIEIETPFDS
+98 TGIEVTTPFTSD
-109 EILYNL
+109 ILFDL
-115 NCSQS
+115 NCNQS

-134 TLSRHSNTDWRFEAY
+134 TLSRYSDTDWRMSTY
-149 KLTEQPYETI
+149 KLTEQPYDEI
-159 NTDVDSTVLI
+159 NTDNGHTLTVN
-169 TGDTLTATNDMFTAD
+169 GDTITSTKDLFTQD
-184 MVNSVMQIEH
+184 MVGSVIQIAYYVE
-194 FMKAVTTSEVGKVIK
+194 AVHTKSAGEVVEK
-209 RTEFVWDSNGEHG
+209 RVHRGLLPLLIEKTYN
-222 HDVTTTEYTNIDYTT
+222 NINYNVENY
-237 KQFSTDEDVS
+237 STDTELS

-252 HGTWSGTAYIKISND
+252 HGTWEGTVKIQISNND
-267 KGKTWKDY
+267 GQTWKDY
-275 RVYTSQ
+275 RTYTSK

-287 DTGKIVPSA
+287 DTGKIEA
-296 MLKIETD
+296 GARLKYVSDI
-303 LKSGTIN
+303 KSGSVN
-310 IDLSFMPY
+310 CDLSIMPF
-318 TNYGIVEIKEFIDS
+318 TQYGIVEIKSVTDA
-332 KHVKVN
+332 KNAKVN
-338 VLNGVVENEATS
+338 VLNGIKEGETS
-350 KWKLGSWSRGNG
+350 YQWKLGSWNRGRG

-375 VAATNKNPNYIWMSR
+375 VAATDSKPNFIWFSR

-402 EGTITDDSSITLPV
+402 EGTITDDSAITLPV
-416 INRKMYEIRHL
+416 INRKMCEIRHL

-441 WIVSGDKTIT
+441 WIVRGDKTIT

-501 QDLTLFVKTRVRGY
+501 QDLTLFVKTLVKGHVAV
-515 LTITSAYAQDPDSI
+515 TSAYAQDPDSI
-529 IYYIRNDGEINCL
+529 IYYVRDDGQLNCL

-551 GWSHWVTNGKYLYC
+551 GWSHFVTNGKYRYV
-565 ESVSEGEQDSL
+565 ESVAEGEQDTI
-576 YTLVERILNG
+576 YFVVDRVINN
-586 QKVQCIERM
+586 KNVKCIERSI
-595 VPLYSDDFNVFLDC
+595 PLYTEDNSDVFLDC
-609 YIEFKS
+609 YVKVANSIKT
-615 DNQIDNI
+615 DYI
-622 NVPHLSGQ
+622 NAPHLVGQ
-630 KVQVVIDGK
+630 MVDIVVDGQQMPSREVPPTGVIKLDGK
-639 QQPDVVVPDDG
+639 ANVITVG
-650 LLQLNGSGNNI
+650 LPYTTKI
-661 KIGLPFT
+661 KI
-668 SKIRVP
+668 P
-674 SVEMQMQDGT
+674 SVEQQINDGT
-684 LQGRVATVSRVVLRV
+684 LQGRVATVSRVVLRM

-735 MGMNYSTDTS
+735 MGINYSTDTS

-771 KDVPGL
+771 RDVPGL

>member
-24 RFDLDQYKSALLEA
+24 RFDLEQYKSALLEA

-85 GDKYIRVWDFGIY
+85 GDKYIRVWNYGIY
-98 TGIEIETPFDS
+98 TGIEVTTPFTSD
-109 EILYNL
+109 ILFDL
-115 NCSQS
+115 NCNQS

-134 TLSRHSNTDWRFEAY
+134 TLSRYSDTDWRMSTY
-149 KLTEQPYETI
+149 KLTEQPYDEI
-159 NTDVDSTVLI
+159 NTDNGHTLTVN
-169 TGDTLTATNDMFTAD
+169 GDTITSTKDLFTQD
-184 MVNSVMQIEH
+184 MVGSVIQIAYYVEAVHTKSAGEVVEKKVKRYMQAQTIE
-194 FMKAVTTSEVGKVIK
+194 KTYNNINYNVGA
-209 RTEFVWDSNGEHG
+209 
-222 HDVTTTEYTNIDYTT
+222 
-237 KQFSTDEDVS
+237 FSTDTELS

-252 HGTWSGTAYIKISND
+252 HGTWEGTVKLQISNND
-267 KGKTWKDY
+267 GQTWKDY
-275 RVYTSQ
+275 RTYTSK

-287 DTGKIVPSA
+287 DTGKIEA
-296 MLKIETD
+296 GARLKYVSDI
-303 LKSGTIN
+303 KSGSVN
-310 IDLSFMPY
+310 CDLSIMPF
-318 TNYGIVEIKEFIDS
+318 TQYGIVEIKSVTDA
-332 KHVKVN
+332 KNAKVN
-338 VLNGVVENEATS
+338 VLNGIKEGEPS
-350 KWKLGSWSRGNG
+350 YQWKLGSWNRGRG

-375 VAATNKNPNYIWMSR
+375 VAATDSKPNFIWFSR

-402 EGTITDDSSITLPV
+402 EGTITDDSAITLPV
-416 INRKMYEIRHL
+416 INRKMCEIRHL

-441 WIVSGDKTIT
+441 WIVRGDKTIT

-501 QDLTLFVKTRVRGY
+501 QDLTLFVKTLVKGH
-515 LTITSAYAQDPDSI
+515 LAVTSAYAQDPDSI
-529 IYYIRNDGEINCL
+529 IYYVRDDGQLNCL

-551 GWSHWVTNGKYLYC
+551 GWSHFVTNGKYRYV
-565 ESVSEGEQDSL
+565 ESVAEGEQDTIYFVVDRVINNKS
-576 YTLVERILNG
+576 V
-586 QKVQCIERM
+586 KCIERSI
-595 VPLYSDDFNVFLDC
+595 PLYTEDNSDVFLDC
-609 YIEFKS
+609 YVKAANSIKT
-615 DNQIDNI
+615 DYI
-622 NVPHLSGQ
+622 NAPHLVGQ
-630 KVQVVIDGK
+630 MVDIVIDG
-639 QQPDVVVPDDG
+639 QQMPSRVVPPTGVIKLDG
-650 LLQLNGSGNNI
+650 KANVITVGLPYTTKI
-661 KIGLPFT
+661 KI
-668 SKIRVP
+668 P
-674 SVEMQMQDGT
+674 SVEQQINDGT
-684 LQGRVATVSRVVLRV
+684 LQGRVATVSRVVLRM

-735 MGMNYSTDTS
+735 MGINYSTDTS

-771 KDVPGL
+771 RDVPGL

>member
-24 RFDLDQYKSALLEA
+24 RFDLEQYKSALLEA

-85 GDKYIRVWDFGIY
+85 GDKYIRVWNYGIY
-98 TGIEIETPFDS
+98 TGIEVTTPFTSD
-109 EILYNL
+109 ILFDL
-115 NCSQS
+115 NCNQS

-134 TLSRHSNTDWRFEAY
+134 TLSRYSDTDWRMSTY
-149 KLTEQPYETI
+149 KLTEQPYDEI
-159 NTDVDSTVLI
+159 NTDNGHTLTVN
-169 TGDTLTATNDMFTAD
+169 GDTITSTKDLFTQD
-184 MVNSVMQIEH
+184 MVGSVIQIAYYVEAVHTKSAGEVVEKKVKRYMQAQTIE
-194 FMKAVTTSEVGKVIK
+194 KTYNNINYNVGA
-209 RTEFVWDSNGEHG
+209 
-222 HDVTTTEYTNIDYTT
+222 
-237 KQFSTDEDVS
+237 FSTDTELS

-252 HGTWSGTAYIKISND
+252 HGTWEGTVKLQISNND
-267 KGKTWKDY
+267 GQTWKDY
-275 RVYTSQ
+275 RTYTSK

-287 DTGKIVPSA
+287 DTGKIEA
-296 MLKIETD
+296 GARLKYVSDI
-303 LKSGTIN
+303 KSGSVN
-310 IDLSFMPY
+310 CDLSIMPF
-318 TNYGIVEIKEFIDS
+318 TQYGIVEIKSVTDA
-332 KHVKVN
+332 KNAKVN
-338 VLNGVVENEATS
+338 VLNGIKEGEPS
-350 KWKLGSWSRGNG
+350 YQWKLGSWNRGRG

-375 VAATNKNPNYIWMSR
+375 VAATDSKPNFIWFSR

-402 EGTITDDSSITLPV
+402 EGTITDDSAITLPV
-416 INRKMYEIRHL
+416 INRKMCEIRHL

-441 WIVSGDKTIT
+441 WIVRGDKTIT

-501 QDLTLFVKTRVRGY
+501 QDLTLFAKTLVKGHLAV
-515 LTITSAYAQDPDSI
+515 TSAYAQDPDSI
-529 IYYIRNDGEINCL
+529 IYYVRDDGQLNCL

-551 GWSHWVTNGKYLYC
+551 GWSHFVTNGKYRYV
-565 ESVSEGEQDSL
+565 ESVAEGEQDTIYFVVDRVINNKS
-576 YTLVERILNG
+576 V
-586 QKVQCIERM
+586 KCIERSI
-595 VPLYSDDFNVFLDC
+595 PLYTEDNSDVFLDC
-609 YIEFKS
+609 YVKVANSIKT
-615 DNQIDNI
+615 DYI
-622 NVPHLSGQ
+622 NAPHLVGQ
-630 KVQVVIDGK
+630 MVDIVIDG
-639 QQPDVVVPDDG
+639 QQMPSRVVPPTGVIKLDG
-650 LLQLNGSGNNI
+650 KANVITVGLPYTTKI
-661 KIGLPFT
+661 KIPN
-668 SKIRVP
+668 
-674 SVEMQMQDGT
+674 VEQQINDGT
-684 LQGRVATVSRVVLRV
+684 LQGRVATVSRVVLRM

-735 MGMNYSTDTS
+735 MGINYSTDTS

-771 KDVPGL
+771 RDVPGL

>member
-24 RFDLDQYKSALLEA
+24 RFDLEQYKSALLEA

-85 GDKYIRVWDFGIY
+85 GDKYIRVWNYGIY
-98 TGIEIETPFDS
+98 TGIEVTTPFTSD
-109 EILYNL
+109 ILFDL
-115 NCSQS
+115 NCNQS

-134 TLSRHSNTDWRFEAY
+134 TLSRYSDTDWRMSTY
-149 KLTEQPYETI
+149 KLTEQPYDEI
-159 NTDVDSTVLI
+159 NTDNGHTLTVN
-169 TGDTLTATNDMFTAD
+169 GDTITSTKDLFTQD
-184 MVNSVMQIEH
+184 MVGSVIQIAYYVEAVHTKSAGEVVEKKVRRYMQGQTIE
-194 FMKAVTTSEVGKVIK
+194 KTYNNINYNVG
-209 RTEFVWDSNGEHG
+209 S
-222 HDVTTTEYTNIDYTT
+222 Y
-237 KQFSTDEDVS
+237 STDTELS

-252 HGTWSGTAYIKISND
+252 HGTWEGTVKLQISNND
-267 KGKTWKDY
+267 GQTWKDY
-275 RVYTSQ
+275 RTYTSK

-287 DTGKIVPSA
+287 DTGKIEA
-296 MLKIETD
+296 GARLKYISD
-303 LKSGTIN
+303 IKGGSVN
-310 IDLSFMPY
+310 CDLSIMPF
-318 TNYGIVEIKEFIDS
+318 TQYGVVEIKSVTDA
-332 KHVKVN
+332 KNAKVN
-338 VLNGVVENEATS
+338 VLNGIKEGEPS
-350 KWKLGSWSRGNG
+350 YQWKLGSWNRGRG

-375 VAATNKNPNYIWMSR
+375 VAATDSKPNFIWFSR

-402 EGTITDDSSITLPV
+402 EGTITDDSAITLPV
-416 INRKMYEIRHL
+416 INRKMCEIRHL

-441 WIVSGDKTIT
+441 WIVRGDKTIT

-501 QDLTLFVKTRVRGY
+501 QDLTLFVKTLVKGHVAV
-515 LTITSAYAQDPDSI
+515 TSAYAQDPDSI
-529 IYYIRNDGEINCL
+529 IYYVRDDGQLNCL

-551 GWSHWVTNGKYLYC
+551 GWSHFVTNGKYRYV
-565 ESVSEGEQDSL
+565 ESVAEGEQDTIYFVVDRVINNKS
-576 YTLVERILNG
+576 V
-586 QKVQCIERM
+586 KCIERSI
-595 VPLYSDDFNVFLDC
+595 PLYTEDNSDVFLDC
-609 YIEFKS
+609 YVKVANSIKT
-615 DNQIDNI
+615 DYI
-622 NVPHLSGQ
+622 NAPHLVGQ
-630 KVQVVIDGK
+630 MVDIVIDG
-639 QQPDVVVPDDG
+639 QQMPSRVVPPTGVIKLDG
-650 LLQLNGSGNNI
+650 KANVITVGLPYTTKI
-661 KIGLPFT
+661 KIPN
-668 SKIRVP
+668 
-674 SVEMQMQDGT
+674 VEQQINDGT
-684 LQGRVATVSRVVLRV
+684 LQGRVATVSRVVLRM

-735 MGMNYSTDTS
+735 MGINYSTDTS

-771 KDVPGL
+771 RDVPGL

>member
-24 RFDLDQYKSALLEA
+24 RFDLEQYKSALLEA

-85 GDKYIRVWDFGIY
+85 GDKYIRVWNYGIY
-98 TGIEIETPFDS
+98 TGIEVTTPFTSD
-109 EILYNL
+109 ILFDL
-115 NCSQS
+115 NCNQS

-134 TLSRHSNTDWRFEAY
+134 TLSRYSDIDWRMSTY
-149 KLTEQPYETI
+149 KLTEQPYEEI
-159 NTDVDSTVLI
+159 NTDNGHTLTVN
-169 TGDTLTATNDMFTAD
+169 GDTITSTKDLFTQD
-184 MVNSVMQIEH
+184 MVGSVIQIAYYVEAVHTKSAGEVVEKKVKRYMQAQTIE
-194 FMKAVTTSEVGKVIK
+194 KTYNNINYNVGA
-209 RTEFVWDSNGEHG
+209 
-222 HDVTTTEYTNIDYTT
+222 
-237 KQFSTDEDVS
+237 FSTDTELS

-252 HGTWSGTAYIKISND
+252 HGTWEGTVKLQISNND
-267 KGKTWKDY
+267 GQTWKDY
-275 RVYTSQ
+275 RTYTSK

-287 DTGKIVPSA
+287 DTGKIEA
-296 MLKIETD
+296 GARLKYVSDI
-303 LKSGTIN
+303 KSGSVN
-310 IDLSFMPY
+310 CDLSIMPF
-318 TNYGIVEIKEFIDS
+318 TQYGIVEIKSVTDA
-332 KHVKVN
+332 KNAKVN
-338 VLNGVVENEATS
+338 VLNGIKEGEPS
-350 KWKLGSWSRGNG
+350 YQWKLGSWNRGRG

-375 VAATNKNPNYIWMSR
+375 VAATDSKPNFIWFSR

-402 EGTITDDSSITLPV
+402 EGTITDDSAITLPV
-416 INRKMYEIRHL
+416 INRKMCEIRHL

-441 WIVSGDKTIT
+441 WIVRGDKTIT

-501 QDLTLFVKTRVRGY
+501 QDLTLFVKTLVKGH
-515 LTITSAYAQDPDSI
+515 LAVTSAYAQDPDSI
-529 IYYIRNDGEINCL
+529 IYYVRDDGQLNCL

-551 GWSHWVTNGKYLYC
+551 GWSHFVTNGKYRYV
-565 ESVSEGEQDSL
+565 ESVAEGEQDTIYFVVDRVINNKS
-576 YTLVERILNG
+576 V
-586 QKVQCIERM
+586 KCIERSI
-595 VPLYSDDFNVFLDC
+595 PLYTEDNSDVFLDC
-609 YIEFKS
+609 YVKVANSIKT
-615 DNQIDNI
+615 DYI
-622 NVPHLSGQ
+622 NAPHLVGQ
-630 KVQVVIDGK
+630 MVDIVIDG
-639 QQPDVVVPDDG
+639 QQMPSRVVPPTGVIKLDG
-650 LLQLNGSGNNI
+650 KANVITVGLPYTTKI
-661 KIGLPFT
+661 KI
-668 SKIRVP
+668 P
-674 SVEMQMQDGT
+674 SVEQQINDGT
-684 LQGRVATVSRVVLRV
+684 LQGRVATVSRVVLRM

-735 MGMNYSTDTS
+735 MGINYSTDTS

-771 KDVPGL
+771 RDVPGL

>member
-24 RFDLDQYKSALLEA
+24 RFDLEQYKSALLEA

-85 GDKYIRVWDFGIY
+85 GDKYIRVWNYGIY
-98 TGIEIETPFDS
+98 TGIEVTTPFTSD
-109 EILYNL
+109 ILFDL
-115 NCSQS
+115 NCNQS

-134 TLSRHSNTDWRFEAY
+134 TLSRYSDTDWRLSAY
-149 KLTEQPYETI
+149 KLTEQPYDEI
-159 NTDVDSTVLI
+159 NTDNGHTLTVN
-169 TGDTLTATNDMFTAD
+169 GDTITSTKDLFTQD
-184 MVNSVMQIEH
+184 MVGSVIQIAYYVEAVHTKSAGEVVEKKVRRYMQGQTVEKTYNNINYN
-194 FMKAVTTSEVGKVIK
+194 VGA
-209 RTEFVWDSNGEHG
+209 
-222 HDVTTTEYTNIDYTT
+222 Y
-237 KQFSTDEDVS
+237 STDTELS

-252 HGTWSGTAYIKISND
+252 HGTWEGTVKLQISNND
-267 KGKTWKDY
+267 GQTWKDY
-275 RVYTSQ
+275 RTYTSK

-287 DTGKIVPSA
+287 DTGKIEA
-296 MLKIETD
+296 GARLKYVSDI
-303 LKSGTIN
+303 KSGSVN
-310 IDLSFMPY
+310 CDLSIMPF
-318 TNYGIVEIKEFIDS
+318 TQYGIVEIKSVTDA
-332 KHVKVN
+332 KNAKVN
-338 VLNGVVENEATS
+338 VLNGIKEGEPS
-350 KWKLGSWSRGNG
+350 YQWKLGSWNRGRG

-375 VAATNKNPNYIWMSR
+375 VAATDSKPNFIWFSR

-402 EGTITDDSSITLPV
+402 EGTITDDSAITLPV
-416 INRKMYEIRHL
+416 INRKMCEIRHL

-441 WIVSGDKTIT
+441 WIVRGDKTIT

-501 QDLTLFVKTRVRGY
+501 QDLTLFVKTLVKGH
-515 LTITSAYAQDPDSI
+515 LAVTSAYAQDPDSI
-529 IYYIRNDGEINCL
+529 IYYVRDDGQLNCL

-551 GWSHWVTNGKYLYC
+551 GWSHFVTNGKYRYV
-565 ESVSEGEQDSL
+565 ESVAEGEQDTIYFVVDRVINNKS
-576 YTLVERILNG
+576 V
-586 QKVQCIERM
+586 KCIERSI
-595 VPLYSDDFNVFLDC
+595 PLYTEDNSDVFLDC
-609 YIEFKS
+609 YVKVANSIKT
-615 DNQIDNI
+615 DYI
-622 NVPHLSGQ
+622 NAPHLVGQ
-630 KVQVVIDGK
+630 MVDIVIDG
-639 QQPDVVVPDDG
+639 QQMPSRVVPPTGVIKLDG
-650 LLQLNGSGNNI
+650 KANVITVGLPYTTKI
-661 KIGLPFT
+661 KI
-668 SKIRVP
+668 P
-674 SVEMQMQDGT
+674 SVEQQINDGT
-684 LQGRVATVSRVVLRV
+684 LQGRVATVSRVVLRM

-735 MGMNYSTDTS
+735 MGINYSTDTS

-771 KDVPGL
+771 RDVPGL

>member
-24 RFDLDQYKSALLEA
+24 RFDLEQYKSALLEA

-60 VKYSDKPTR
+60 VKYIDKPTR

-85 GDKYIRVWDFGIY
+85 GDKYIRVWNYGIY
-98 TGIEIETPFDS
+98 TGIEVTTPFTSD
-109 EILYNL
+109 ILFDL
-115 NCSQS
+115 NCNQS

-134 TLSRHSNTDWRFEAY
+134 TLSRYSDTDWRMSTY
-149 KLTEQPYETI
+149 KLTEQPYDEI
-159 NTDVDSTVLI
+159 NTDNGHTLTVN
-169 TGDTLTATNDMFTAD
+169 GDTITSTKDLFTQD
-184 MVNSVMQIEH
+184 MVGSVIQIAYYVE
-194 FMKAVTTSEVGKVIK
+194 AVHTKSAGEVVEK
-209 RTEFVWDSNGEHG
+209 RVHRGLLPLLIEKTYN
-222 HDVTTTEYTNIDYTT
+222 NINYNVENY
-237 KQFSTDEDVS
+237 STDTELS

-252 HGTWSGTAYIKISND
+252 HGTWGGTVKIQISNND
-267 KGKTWKDY
+267 GQTWKDY
-275 RVYTSQ
+275 RTYTSK

-287 DTGKIVPSA
+287 DTGKIEA
-296 MLKIETD
+296 GARLKYVSDI
-303 LKSGTIN
+303 KSGSVN
-310 IDLSFMPY
+310 CDLSIMPF
-318 TNYGIVEIKEFIDS
+318 TQYGIVEIKSVTDA
-332 KHVKVN
+332 KNAKVN
-338 VLNGVVENEATS
+338 VLNGIKEGEPS
-350 KWKLGSWSRGNG
+350 YQWKLGSWNRGRG

-375 VAATNKNPNYIWMSR
+375 VAATDSKPNFIWFSR

-402 EGTITDDSSITLPV
+402 EGTITDDSAITLPV
-416 INRKMYEIRHL
+416 INRKMCEIRHL

-441 WIVSGDKTIT
+441 WIVRGDKTIT

-501 QDLTLFVKTRVRGY
+501 QDLTLFVKTLVKGHVAV
-515 LTITSAYAQDPDSI
+515 TSAYAQDPDSI
-529 IYYIRNDGEINCL
+529 IYYVRDDGQLNCL

-551 GWSHWVTNGKYLYC
+551 GWSHFVTNGKYRYV
-565 ESVSEGEQDSL
+565 ESVAEGEQDTI
-576 YTLVERILNG
+576 YFVVDRVINN
-586 QKVQCIERM
+586 KNVKCIERSI
-595 VPLYSDDFNVFLDC
+595 PLYTEDNSDVFLDC
-609 YIEFKS
+609 YVKVANSIKT
-615 DNQIDNI
+615 DYI
-622 NVPHLSGQ
+622 NAPHLVGQ
-630 KVQVVIDGK
+630 MVDIVVDGQQMPSREVPPTGVIKLDGK
-639 QQPDVVVPDDG
+639 ANVITVG
-650 LLQLNGSGNNI
+650 LPYTTKI
-661 KIGLPFT
+661 KIPRAEQQ
-668 SKIRVP
+668 IN
-674 SVEMQMQDGT
+674 DGT
-684 LQGRVATVSRVVLRV
+684 LQGRVATVSRVVLRM

-735 MGMNYSTDTS
+735 MGINYSTDTS

-771 KDVPGL
+771 RDVPGL

>member
-24 RFDLDQYKSALLEA
+24 RFDLEQYKSALLEA

-85 GDKYIRVWDFGIY
+85 GDKYIRVWNYGIY
-98 TGIEIETPFDS
+98 TGIEVTTPFTSD
-109 EILYNL
+109 ILFDL
-115 NCSQS
+115 NCNQS

-134 TLSRHSNTDWRFEAY
+134 TLSRYSDTDWRMSTY
-149 KLTEQPYETI
+149 KLTEQPYDEI
-159 NTDVDSTVLI
+159 NTDNGHTLTVN
-169 TGDTLTATNDMFTAD
+169 GDTITSTKDLFTQD
-184 MVNSVMQIEH
+184 MVGSVIQIAYYVEAVHTKSAGEVVEKKVKRYMQAQTIE
-194 FMKAVTTSEVGKVIK
+194 KTYNNINYNVGA
-209 RTEFVWDSNGEHG
+209 
-222 HDVTTTEYTNIDYTT
+222 
-237 KQFSTDEDVS
+237 FSTDTELS

-252 HGTWSGTAYIKISND
+252 HGTWEGTVKLQISNND
-267 KGKTWKDY
+267 GQTWKDY
-275 RVYTSQ
+275 RTYTSK

-287 DTGKIVPSA
+287 DTGKIEA
-296 MLKIETD
+296 GARLKYVSDI
-303 LKSGTIN
+303 KSGSVN
-310 IDLSFMPY
+310 CDLSIMPF
-318 TNYGIVEIKEFIDS
+318 TQYGIVEIKS
-332 KHVKVN
+332 VTNAKNAKVN
-338 VLNGVVENEATS
+338 VLNGIKEGEPS
-350 KWKLGSWSRGNG
+350 YQWKLGSWNRGRG

-375 VAATNKNPNYIWMSR
+375 VAATDSKPNFIWFSR

-402 EGTITDDSSITLPV
+402 EGTITDDSAITLPV
-416 INRKMYEIRHL
+416 INRKMCEIRHL

-434 ILTSGNE
+434 VLTSGNE
-441 WIVSGDKTIT
+441 WIVRGDKTIT

-501 QDLTLFVKTRVRGY
+501 QDLTLFVKTLVKGH
-515 LTITSAYAQDPDSI
+515 IAVTSAYAQDPDSI
-529 IYYIRNDGEINCL
+529 IYYVRDDGQLNCL

-551 GWSHWVTNGKYLYC
+551 GWSHFVTNGKYRYV
-565 ESVSEGEQDSL
+565 ESVAEGEQDTI
-576 YTLVERILNG
+576 YFVVDRVINN
-586 QKVQCIERM
+586 KNVKCIERSI
-595 VPLYSDDFNVFLDC
+595 PLYTEDNSDVFLDC
-609 YIEFKS
+609 YVKVANSIKT
-615 DNQIDNI
+615 DYI
-622 NVPHLSGQ
+622 NAPHLVGQ
-630 KVQVVIDGK
+630 MVDIVVDGQQMPSREVPPTGVIKLDGK
-639 QQPDVVVPDDG
+639 ANVITVG
-650 LLQLNGSGNNI
+650 LPYTTKI
-661 KIGLPFT
+661 KI
-668 SKIRVP
+668 P
-674 SVEMQMQDGT
+674 SVEQQINDGT
-684 LQGRVATVSRVVLRV
+684 LQGRVATVSRVVLRM

-735 MGMNYSTDTS
+735 MGINYSTDTS

-771 KDVPGL
+771 RDVPGL

>member
-24 RFDLDQYKSALLEA
+24 RFDLEQYKSALLEA

-85 GDKYIRVWDFGIY
+85 GDKYIRVWNYGIY
-98 TGIEIETPFDS
+98 TGIEVTTPFTSD
-109 EILYNL
+109 ILFDL
-115 NCSQS
+115 NCNQS

-134 TLSRHSNTDWRFEAY
+134 TLSRYSDTDWRMSTY
-149 KLTEQPYETI
+149 KLTEQPYDEI
-159 NTDVDSTVLI
+159 NTDNGHTLTVN
-169 TGDTLTATNDMFTAD
+169 GDTITSTKDLFTQD
-184 MVNSVMQIEH
+184 MVGSVIQIAYYVEAVHTKSAGEVVEKKVKRYMQAQTIE
-194 FMKAVTTSEVGKVIK
+194 KTYNNINYNVGA
-209 RTEFVWDSNGEHG
+209 
-222 HDVTTTEYTNIDYTT
+222 
-237 KQFSTDEDVS
+237 FSTDTELS

-252 HGTWSGTAYIKISND
+252 HGTWEGTVKLQISNND
-267 KGKTWKDY
+267 GQTWKDY
-275 RVYTSQ
+275 RTYTSK

-287 DTGKIVPSA
+287 DTGKIEA
-296 MLKIETD
+296 GARLKYVSDI
-303 LKSGTIN
+303 KSGSVN
-310 IDLSFMPY
+310 CDLSIMPFIQ
-318 TNYGIVEIKEFIDS
+318 YGIVEIKSVTDA
-332 KHVKVN
+332 KNAKVN
-338 VLNGVVENEATS
+338 FLNGIKEGEPS
-350 KWKLGSWSRGNG
+350 YQWKLGSWNRGRG

-375 VAATNKNPNYIWMSR
+375 VAATDSKPNFIWFSR

-402 EGTITDDSSITLPV
+402 EGTITDDSAITLPV
-416 INRKMYEIRHL
+416 INRKMCEIRHL

-441 WIVSGDKTIT
+441 WIVRGDKTIT

-501 QDLTLFVKTRVRGY
+501 QDLTLFVKTLVKGHVAV
-515 LTITSAYAQDPDSI
+515 TSAYAQDPDSI
-529 IYYIRNDGEINCL
+529 IYYVRDDGQLNCL

-551 GWSHWVTNGKYLYC
+551 GWSHFVTNGKYRYV
-565 ESVSEGEQDSL
+565 ESVAEGEQDTI
-576 YTLVERILNG
+576 YFVVDRVINN
-586 QKVQCIERM
+586 KNVKCIERSI
-595 VPLYSDDFNVFLDC
+595 PLYTEDNSDVFLDC
-609 YIEFKS
+609 YVKVANSIKT
-615 DNQIDNI
+615 DYI
-622 NVPHLSGQ
+622 NAPHLVGQ
-630 KVQVVIDGK
+630 MVDIVVDGQQMPSREVPPTGVIKLDGK
-639 QQPDVVVPDDG
+639 ANVITVG
-650 LLQLNGSGNNI
+650 LPYTTKI
-661 KIGLPFT
+661 KI
-668 SKIRVP
+668 P
-674 SVEMQMQDGT
+674 SVEQQINDGT
-684 LQGRVATVSRVVLRV
+684 LQGRVATVSRVVLRM

-707 GRTFDRMDDIT
+707 GRTFDRMNDIT

-735 MGMNYSTDTS
+735 MGINYSTDTS

-771 KDVPGL
+771 RDVPGL

>member
-24 RFDLDQYKSALLEA
+24 RFDLEQYKSALLEA

-85 GDKYIRVWDFGIY
+85 GDKYIRVWNYGIY
-98 TGIEIETPFDS
+98 TGIEVTTPFTSD
-109 EILYNL
+109 ILFDL
-115 NCSQS
+115 NCNQS

-134 TLSRHSNTDWRFEAY
+134 TLSRYSDTDWRMSTY
-149 KLTEQPYETI
+149 KLTEQPYDEI
-159 NTDVDSTVLI
+159 NTDNGHTLTVN
-169 TGDTLTATNDMFTAD
+169 GDTITSTKDLFTQD
-184 MVNSVMQIEH
+184 MVGSVIQIAYYVEAVHTKSAGEVVEKKVKRYMQAQTIE
-194 FMKAVTTSEVGKVIK
+194 KTYNNINYNVGA
-209 RTEFVWDSNGEHG
+209 
-222 HDVTTTEYTNIDYTT
+222 
-237 KQFSTDEDVS
+237 FSTDTELS

-252 HGTWSGTAYIKISND
+252 HGTWEGTVKLQISNND
-267 KGKTWKDY
+267 GQTWKDY
-275 RVYTSQ
+275 RTYTSK

-287 DTGKIVPSA
+287 DTGKIEA
-296 MLKIETD
+296 GARLKYVSDI
-303 LKSGTIN
+303 KSGSVN
-310 IDLSFMPY
+310 CDLSIMPF
-318 TNYGIVEIKEFIDS
+318 TQYGIVEIKSVTDA
-332 KHVKVN
+332 KNAKVN
-338 VLNGVVENEATS
+338 VLNGIKEGEPS
-350 KWKLGSWSRGNG
+350 YQWKLGSWNRGRG

-375 VAATNKNPNYIWMSR
+375 VAATDSKPNFIWFSR

-402 EGTITDDSSITLPV
+402 EGTITDDSAITLPV
-416 INRKMYEIRHL
+416 INRKMCEIRHL

-441 WIVSGDKTIT
+441 WIVRGDKTIT

-501 QDLTLFVKTRVRGY
+501 QDLTLFVKTLVKGH
-515 LTITSAYAQDPDSI
+515 LAVTSAYAQDPDSI
-529 IYYIRNDGEINCL
+529 IYYVRDDGQLNCL

-551 GWSHWVTNGKYLYC
+551 GWSHFVTNGKYRYV
-565 ESVSEGEQDSL
+565 ESVAEGEQDTIYFVVDRVINNKS
-576 YTLVERILNG
+576 V
-586 QKVQCIERM
+586 KCIERSI
-595 VPLYSDDFNVFLDC
+595 PLYTEDNSDVFLDC
-609 YIEFKS
+609 YVKVANSIKT
-615 DNQIDNI
+615 DYI
-622 NVPHLSGQ
+622 NAPHLVGQ
-630 KVQVVIDGK
+630 MVDIVIDG
-639 QQPDVVVPDDG
+639 QQMPSRVVPPTGVIKLDG
-650 LLQLNGSGNNI
+650 KANVITVGLPYTTKI
-661 KIGLPFT
+661 KIPN
-668 SKIRVP
+668 
-674 SVEMQMQDGT
+674 VEQQINDGT
-684 LQGRVATVSRVVLRV
+684 LQGRVATVSRVVLRM

-727 DKPVILPK
+727 DKPIILPK
-735 MGMNYSTDTS
+735 MGINYSTDTS

-771 KDVPGL
+771 RDVPGL

>member
-24 RFDLDQYKSALLEA
+24 RFDLEQYKSALLEA

-85 GDKYIRVWDFGIY
+85 GDKYIRVWNYGIY
-98 TGIEIETPFDS
+98 TGIEVTTPFTSD
-109 EILYNL
+109 ILFDL
-115 NCSQS
+115 NCNQS

-134 TLSRHSNTDWRFEAY
+134 TLSRYSDTDWRMSTY
-149 KLTEQPYETI
+149 KLTEQPYDEI
-159 NTDVDSTVLI
+159 NTDNGHTLTVN
-169 TGDTLTATNDMFTAD
+169 GDTITSTKDLFTQD
-184 MVNSVMQIEH
+184 MVGSVIQIAYYVE
-194 FMKAVTTSEVGKVIK
+194 AVHTKSAGEVVEK
-209 RTEFVWDSNGEHG
+209 RVHRGLLPLLIEKTYN
-222 HDVTTTEYTNIDYTT
+222 NINYNVENY
-237 KQFSTDEDVS
+237 STDTELS

-252 HGTWSGTAYIKISND
+252 HGTWEGTVKIQISNND
-267 KGKTWKDY
+267 GQTWKDY
-275 RVYTSQ
+275 RTYTSK

-287 DTGKIVPSA
+287 DTGKIEA
-296 MLKIETD
+296 GARLKYVSDI
-303 LKSGTIN
+303 KSGSVN
-310 IDLSFMPY
+310 CDLSIMPF
-318 TNYGIVEIKEFIDS
+318 TQYGIVEIKSVTDA
-332 KHVKVN
+332 KNAKVN
-338 VLNGVVENEATS
+338 VLNGIKEGEPS
-350 KWKLGSWSRGNG
+350 YQWKLGSWNRGRG

-375 VAATNKNPNYIWMSR
+375 VAATDSKPNFIWFSR

-402 EGTITDDSSITLPV
+402 QGTITDDSAITLPV
-416 INRKMYEIRHL
+416 INRKMCEIRHL

-441 WIVSGDKTIT
+441 WIVRGDKTIT

-501 QDLTLFVKTRVRGY
+501 QDLTLFVKTLVKGHVAV
-515 LTITSAYAQDPDSI
+515 TSAYAQDPDSI
-529 IYYIRNDGEINCL
+529 IYYVRDDGQLNCL

-551 GWSHWVTNGKYLYC
+551 GWSHFVTNGKYRYV
-565 ESVSEGEQDSL
+565 ESVAEGEQDTI
-576 YTLVERILNG
+576 YFVVDRVINN
-586 QKVQCIERM
+586 KNVKCIERSI
-595 VPLYSDDFNVFLDC
+595 PLYTEDNSDVFLDC
-609 YIEFKS
+609 YVKVANSIKT
-615 DNQIDNI
+615 DYI
-622 NVPHLSGQ
+622 NAPHLVGQ
-630 KVQVVIDGK
+630 MVDIVVDGQQMPSREVPPTGVIKLDGK
-639 QQPDVVVPDDG
+639 ANVITVG
-650 LLQLNGSGNNI
+650 LPYTTKI
-661 KIGLPFT
+661 KI
-668 SKIRVP
+668 P
-674 SVEMQMQDGT
+674 SVEQQINDGT
-684 LQGRVATVSRVVLRV
+684 LQGRVATVSRVVLRM

-735 MGMNYSTDTS
+735 MGINYSTDTS

-771 KDVPGL
+771 RDVPGL

>member
-1 MSNPIYIS
+1 MGNPIYIS

-24 RFDLDQYKSALLEA
+24 RFDLEQYKSALLEA

-85 GDKYIRVWDFGIY
+85 GDKYIRVWNYGIY
-98 TGIEIETPFDS
+98 TGIEVTTPFTSD
-109 EILYNL
+109 ILFDL
-115 NCSQS
+115 NCNQS

-134 TLSRHSNTDWRFEAY
+134 TLSRYSDTDWRMSTY
-149 KLTEQPYETI
+149 KLTEQPYDEI
-159 NTDVDSTVLI
+159 NTDNGHTLTVN
-169 TGDTLTATNDMFTAD
+169 GDTITSTKDLFTQD
-184 MVNSVMQIEH
+184 MVGSVIQIAYYVEAVHTKSAGEVVEKKVKRYMQAQTIE
-194 FMKAVTTSEVGKVIK
+194 KTYNNINYNVGA
-209 RTEFVWDSNGEHG
+209 
-222 HDVTTTEYTNIDYTT
+222 
-237 KQFSTDEDVS
+237 FSTDTELS

-252 HGTWSGTAYIKISND
+252 HGTWEGTVKLQISNND
-267 KGKTWKDY
+267 GQTWKDY
-275 RVYTSQ
+275 RTYTSK

-287 DTGKIVPSA
+287 DTGKIEA
-296 MLKIETD
+296 GARLKYVSDI
-303 LKSGTIN
+303 KSGSVN
-310 IDLSFMPY
+310 CDLSIMPF
-318 TNYGIVEIKEFIDS
+318 TQYGIVEIKSVTDA
-332 KHVKVN
+332 KNAKVN
-338 VLNGVVENEATS
+338 VLNGIKEGEPS
-350 KWKLGSWSRGNG
+350 YQWKLGSWNRGRG

-375 VAATNKNPNYIWMSR
+375 VAATDSKPNFIWFSR

-402 EGTITDDSSITLPV
+402 EGTITDDSAITLPV
-416 INRKMYEIRHL
+416 INRKMCEIRHL

-441 WIVSGDKTIT
+441 WIVRGDKTIT

-501 QDLTLFVKTRVRGY
+501 QDLTLFVKTLVKGHVAV
-515 LTITSAYAQDPDSI
+515 TSAYAQDPDSI
-529 IYYIRNDGEINCL
+529 IYYVRDDGQLNCL

-551 GWSHWVTNGKYLYC
+551 GWSHFVTNGKYRYV
-565 ESVSEGEQDSL
+565 ESVAEGEQDTI
-576 YTLVERILNG
+576 YFVVDRVINN
-586 QKVQCIERM
+586 KNVKCIERSI
-595 VPLYSDDFNVFLDC
+595 PLYTEDNSDVFLDC
-609 YIEFKS
+609 YVKVANSIKT
-615 DNQIDNI
+615 DYI
-622 NVPHLSGQ
+622 NAPHLVGQ
-630 KVQVVIDGK
+630 MVDIVVDGQQMPSREVPPTGVIKLDGK
-639 QQPDVVVPDDG
+639 ANVITVG
-650 LLQLNGSGNNI
+650 LPYTTKI
-661 KIGLPFT
+661 KI
-668 SKIRVP
+668 P
-674 SVEMQMQDGT
+674 SVEQQINDGT
-684 LQGRVATVSRVVLRV
+684 LQGRVATVSRVVLRM

-735 MGMNYSTDTS
+735 MGINYSTDTS

-771 KDVPGL
+771 RDVPGL

>member
-24 RFDLDQYKSALLEA
+24 RFDLEQYKSALLEA

-85 GDKYIRVWDFGIY
+85 GDKYIRVWNYGIY
-98 TGIEIETPFDS
+98 TGIEVTTPFTSD
-109 EILYNL
+109 ILFDL
-115 NCSQS
+115 NCNQS

-134 TLSRHSNTDWRFEAY
+134 TLSRYSDTDWRMSTY
-149 KLTEQPYETI
+149 KLTEQPYDEI
-159 NTDVDSTVLI
+159 NTDNGHTLTVN
-169 TGDTLTATNDMFTAD
+169 GDTITSTKDLFTQD
-184 MVNSVMQIEH
+184 MVGSVIQIAYYVEAVHTKSAGEVVEKKVKRYMQAQTIE
-194 FMKAVTTSEVGKVIK
+194 KTYNNINYNVGA
-209 RTEFVWDSNGEHG
+209 
-222 HDVTTTEYTNIDYTT
+222 
-237 KQFSTDEDVS
+237 FSTDTELS

-252 HGTWSGTAYIKISND
+252 HGTWEGTVKLQISNND
-267 KGKTWKDY
+267 GQTWKDY
-275 RVYTSQ
+275 RTYTSK

-287 DTGKIVPSA
+287 DTGKIEA
-296 MLKIETD
+296 GARLKYVSDI
-303 LKSGTIN
+303 KSGSVN
-310 IDLSFMPY
+310 CDLSIMPF
-318 TNYGIVEIKEFIDS
+318 TQYGIVEIKSVTDA
-332 KHVKVN
+332 KNAKVN
-338 VLNGVVENEATS
+338 VLNGIKEGEPS
-350 KWKLGSWSRGNG
+350 YQWKLGSWNRGRG

-375 VAATNKNPNYIWMSR
+375 VAATDSKPNFIWFSR

-402 EGTITDDSSITLPV
+402 EGTITDDSAITLPV
-416 INRKMYEIRHL
+416 INRKMCEIRHL

-441 WIVSGDKTIT
+441 WIVRGDKTIT

-501 QDLTLFVKTRVRGY
+501 QDLTLFVKTLVKGH
-515 LTITSAYAQDPDSI
+515 LAVTSAYAQDPDSI
-529 IYYIRNDGEINCL
+529 IYYVRDDGQLNCL

-551 GWSHWVTNGKYLYC
+551 GWSHFVTNGKYRYV
-565 ESVSEGEQDSL
+565 ESVAEGEQDTIYFVVDRVINNKS
-576 YTLVERILNG
+576 V
-586 QKVQCIERM
+586 KCIERSI
-595 VPLYSDDFNVFLDC
+595 PLYTEDNSDVFLDC
-609 YIEFKS
+609 YVKVANSIKT
-615 DNQIDNI
+615 DYI
-622 NVPHLSGQ
+622 NAPHLVGQ
-630 KVQVVIDGK
+630 MVDIVIDG
-639 QQPDVVVPDDG
+639 QQVPSRVVPPTGVIKLDG
-650 LLQLNGSGNNI
+650 KANVITVGLPYTTKI
-661 KIGLPFT
+661 KIPN
-668 SKIRVP
+668 
-674 SVEMQMQDGT
+674 VEQQINDGT
-684 LQGRVATVSRVVLRV
+684 LQGRVATVSRVVLRM

-735 MGMNYSTDTS
+735 MGINYSTDTS

-771 KDVPGL
+771 RDVPGL

>member
-24 RFDLDQYKSALLEA
+24 RFDLEQYKSALLEA

-85 GDKYIRVWDFGIY
+85 GDKYIRVWNYGIY
-98 TGIEIETPFDS
+98 TGIEVTTPFTSD
-109 EILYNL
+109 ILFDL
-115 NCSQS
+115 NCNQS

-134 TLSRHSNTDWRFEAY
+134 TLSRYSDTDWRMSTY
-149 KLTEQPYETI
+149 KLTEQPYDEI
-159 NTDVDSTVLI
+159 NTDNGHTLTVN
-169 TGDTLTATNDMFTAD
+169 GDTITSTKDLFTQD
-184 MVNSVMQIEH
+184 MVGSVIQIAYYVE
-194 FMKAVTTSEVGKVIK
+194 AVHTKSAGEVVEK
-209 RTEFVWDSNGEHG
+209 RVHRGLLPLLIEKTYN
-222 HDVTTTEYTNIDYTT
+222 NINYNVENY
-237 KQFSTDEDVS
+237 STDTELS

-252 HGTWSGTAYIKISND
+252 HGTWEGTVKIQISNND
-267 KGKTWKDY
+267 GQTWKDY
-275 RVYTSQ
+275 RTYTSK

-287 DTGKIVPSA
+287 DTGKIEA
-296 MLKIETD
+296 GARLKYISD
-303 LKSGTIN
+303 IKGGSVN
-310 IDLSFMPY
+310 CDLSIMPF
-318 TNYGIVEIKEFIDS
+318 TQYGIVEIKSVTDA
-332 KHVKVN
+332 KNAKVN
-338 VLNGVVENEATS
+338 VLNGIKEGEPS
-350 KWKLGSWSRGNG
+350 YQWKLGSWNRGRG

-375 VAATNKNPNYIWMSR
+375 VAATDSKPNFIWFSR

-402 EGTITDDSSITLPV
+402 EGTITDDSAITLPV
-416 INRKMYEIRHL
+416 INRKMCEIRHL

-441 WIVSGDKTIT
+441 WIVRGDKTIT

-501 QDLTLFVKTRVRGY
+501 QDLTLFVKTLVKGHVAV
-515 LTITSAYAQDPDSI
+515 TSAYAQDPDSI
-529 IYYIRNDGEINCL
+529 IYYVRDDGQLNCL

-551 GWSHWVTNGKYLYC
+551 GWSHFVTNGKYRYV
-565 ESVSEGEQDSL
+565 ESVAEGEQDTI
-576 YTLVERILNG
+576 YFVVDRVINN
-586 QKVQCIERM
+586 KNVKCIERSI
-595 VPLYSDDFNVFLDC
+595 PLYTEDNSDVFLDC
-609 YIEFKS
+609 YVKVANSIKT
-615 DNQIDNI
+615 DYI
-622 NVPHLSGQ
+622 NAPHLVGQ
-630 KVQVVIDGK
+630 MVDIVVDGQQMPSREVPPTGVIKLDGK
-639 QQPDVVVPDDG
+639 ANVITVG
-650 LLQLNGSGNNI
+650 LPYTTKI
-661 KIGLPFT
+661 KI
-668 SKIRVP
+668 P
-674 SVEMQMQDGT
+674 SVEQQINDGT
-684 LQGRVATVSRVVLRV
+684 LQGRVATVSRVVLRM

-735 MGMNYSTDTS
+735 MGINYSTDTS

-771 KDVPGL
+771 RDVPGL

>member
-24 RFDLDQYKSALLEA
+24 RFDLEQYKSALLEA

-85 GDKYIRVWDFGIY
+85 GDKYIRVWNYGIY
-98 TGIEIETPFDS
+98 TGIEVTTPFTSD
-109 EILYNL
+109 ILFDL
-115 NCSQS
+115 NCNQS

-134 TLSRHSNTDWRFEAY
+134 TLSRYSDTDWRMSTY
-149 KLTEQPYETI
+149 KLTEQPYDEI
-159 NTDVDSTVLI
+159 NTDNGHTLTVN
-169 TGDTLTATNDMFTAD
+169 GDTITSTKDLFTQD
-184 MVNSVMQIEH
+184 MVGSVIQIAYYVE
-194 FMKAVTTSEVGKVIK
+194 AVHTKSAGEVVEK
-209 RTEFVWDSNGEHG
+209 RVHRGLLPLLIEKTYN
-222 HDVTTTEYTNIDYTT
+222 NINYNVENY
-237 KQFSTDEDVS
+237 STDTELS

-252 HGTWSGTAYIKISND
+252 HGTWEGTVKIQISNND
-267 KGKTWKDY
+267 GQTWKDY
-275 RVYTSQ
+275 RTYTSK

-287 DTGKIVPSA
+287 DSGKIEA
-296 MLKIETD
+296 GARLKYISD
-303 LKSGTIN
+303 IKGGSVN
-310 IDLSFMPY
+310 CDLSIMPF
-318 TNYGIVEIKEFIDS
+318 TQYGIVEIKSVTDA
-332 KHVKVN
+332 KNAKVN
-338 VLNGVVENEATS
+338 VLNGIKEGEPS
-350 KWKLGSWSRGNG
+350 YQWKLGSWNRGRG

-375 VAATNKNPNYIWMSR
+375 VAATDSKPNFIWFSR

-402 EGTITDDSSITLPV
+402 EGTITDDSAITLPV
-416 INRKMYEIRHL
+416 INRKMCEIRHL

-441 WIVSGDKTIT
+441 WIVRGDKTIT

-551 GWSHWVTNGKYLYC
+551 GWSHFVTNGKYLYC

-576 YTLVERILNG
+576 YTLVERTLQG
-586 QKVQCIERM
+586 KKVKCIERM
-595 VPLYSDDFNVFLDC
+595 VPLYSDDVNVFLDC
-609 YIEFKS
+609 YVEFKS
-615 DNQIDNI
+615 SNAIDSINI
-622 NVPHLSGQ
+622 PHLSGQ
-630 KVQVVIDGK
+630 TVQVVIDGK
-639 QQPDVVVPDDG
+639 QQPDVIVPDDG
-650 LLQLNGSGNNI
+650 LLPLNVSGSNI

-668 SKIRVP
+668 SKIRIP

-684 LQGRVATVSRVVLRV
+684 LQGRIATVSRVVLRV

-707 GRTFDRMDDIT
+707 GRTFERMDDIT

-735 MGMNYSTDTS
+735 MGTNYSTDTS
-745 ICIKHSDPFPF
+745 ICIQHSDPFPF

>member
-1 MSNPIYIS
+1 MSNPLYIS

-24 RFDLDQYKSALLEA
+24 RFDLEQYKSALLEA

-85 GDKYIRVWDFGIY
+85 GDKYIRVWNYGIY
-98 TGIEIETPFDS
+98 TGIEVTTPFTSD
-109 EILYNL
+109 ILFDL
-115 NCSQS
+115 NCNQS

-134 TLSRHSNTDWRFEAY
+134 TLSRYSDTDWRMSTY
-149 KLTEQPYETI
+149 KLTEQPYDEI
-159 NTDVDSTVLI
+159 NTDNGHTLTVN
-169 TGDTLTATNDMFTAD
+169 GDTITSTKDLFTQD
-184 MVNSVMQIEH
+184 MVGSVIQIAYYVEAVHTKSTGEVVEKKVKRYMQAQTIE
-194 FMKAVTTSEVGKVIK
+194 KTYNNINYNVGA
-209 RTEFVWDSNGEHG
+209 
-222 HDVTTTEYTNIDYTT
+222 
-237 KQFSTDEDVS
+237 FSTDTELS

-252 HGTWSGTAYIKISND
+252 HGTWEGTVKLQISNND
-267 KGKTWKDY
+267 GQTWKDY
-275 RVYTSQ
+275 RTYTSK

-287 DTGKIVPSA
+287 DTGKIEA
-296 MLKIETD
+296 GAKLKYVSDI
-303 LKSGTIN
+303 KSGSVN
-310 IDLSFMPY
+310 CDLSIMPF
-318 TNYGIVEIKEFIDS
+318 TQYGIVEIKSVTDA
-332 KHVKVN
+332 KNAKVN
-338 VLNGVVENEATS
+338 VLNGIKEGEPS
-350 KWKLGSWSRGNG
+350 YQWKLGSWNRGRG

-375 VAATNKNPNYIWMSR
+375 VAATDSKPNFIWFSR

-402 EGTITDDSSITLPV
+402 EGTITDDSAITLPV
-416 INRKMYEIRHL
+416 INRKMCEIRHL

-441 WIVSGDKTIT
+441 WIVRGDKTIT

-501 QDLTLFVKTRVRGY
+501 QDLTLFVKTLVKGH
-515 LTITSAYAQDPDSI
+515 LAVTSAYAQDPDSI
-529 IYYIRNDGEINCL
+529 IYYVRDDGQLNCL

-551 GWSHWVTNGKYLYC
+551 GWSHFVTNGKYRYV
-565 ESVSEGEQDSL
+565 ESVAEGEQDTIYFVVDRVINNKS
-576 YTLVERILNG
+576 V
-586 QKVQCIERM
+586 KCIERSI
-595 VPLYSDDFNVFLDC
+595 PLYTEDNSDVFLDC
-609 YIEFKS
+609 YVKVANSIKT
-615 DNQIDNI
+615 DYI
-622 NVPHLSGQ
+622 NAPHLVGQ
-630 KVQVVIDGK
+630 MVDIVIDG
-639 QQPDVVVPDDG
+639 QQMPSRVVPPTGVIKLDG
-650 LLQLNGSGNNI
+650 NANVITVGLPYTTKI
-661 KIGLPFT
+661 KI
-668 SKIRVP
+668 P
-674 SVEMQMQDGT
+674 SVEQQINDGT
-684 LQGRVATVSRVVLRV
+684 LQGRVATVSRVVLRM

-735 MGMNYSTDTS
+735 MGINYSTDTS

-771 KDVPGL
+771 RDVPGL

>member
-24 RFDLDQYKSALLEA
+24 RFDLEQYKSALLEA

-85 GDKYIRVWDFGIY
+85 GDKYIRVWNYGIY
-98 TGIEIETPFDS
+98 TGIEVTTPFTSD
-109 EILYNL
+109 ILFDL
-115 NCSQS
+115 NCNQS

-134 TLSRHSNTDWRFEAY
+134 TLSRYSDTDWRMSAY
-149 KLTEQPYETI
+149 KLTEQPYDEI
-159 NTDVDSTVLI
+159 NTDNGHTLTVN
-169 TGDTLTATNDMFTAD
+169 GDTITSTKDLFTQD
-184 MVNSVMQIEH
+184 MVGSVIQIAYYVE
-194 FMKAVTTSEVGKVIK
+194 AVHTKSAGEVVEK
-209 RTEFVWDSNGEHG
+209 RVHRGLLPLLIEKTYN
-222 HDVTTTEYTNIDYTT
+222 NINYNVENY
-237 KQFSTDEDVS
+237 STDTELS

-252 HGTWSGTAYIKISND
+252 HGTWEGTVKIQISNND
-267 KGKTWKDY
+267 GQTWKDY
-275 RVYTSQ
+275 RTYTSK

-287 DTGKIVPSA
+287 DTGKIEA
-296 MLKIETD
+296 GARLKYVSDI
-303 LKSGTIN
+303 KSGSVN
-310 IDLSFMPY
+310 CDLSIMPF
-318 TNYGIVEIKEFIDS
+318 TQYGIVEIKSVTDA
-332 KHVKVN
+332 KNAKVN
-338 VLNGVVENEATS
+338 VLNGIKEGEPS
-350 KWKLGSWSRGNG
+350 YQWKLGSWNRGRG

-375 VAATNKNPNYIWMSR
+375 VAATDSKPNFIWFSR

-402 EGTITDDSSITLPV
+402 EGTITDDSAITLPV
-416 INRKMYEIRHL
+416 INRKMCEIRHL

-441 WIVSGDKTIT
+441 WIVRGDKTIT

-501 QDLTLFVKTRVRGY
+501 QDLTLFVKTLVKGHVAV
-515 LTITSAYAQDPDSI
+515 TSAYAQDPDSI
-529 IYYIRNDGEINCL
+529 IYYVRDDGQLNCL

-551 GWSHWVTNGKYLYC
+551 GWSHFVTNGKYRYV
-565 ESVSEGEQDSL
+565 ESVAEGEQDTI
-576 YTLVERILNG
+576 YFVVDRVINN
-586 QKVQCIERM
+586 KNVKCIERSI
-595 VPLYSDDFNVFLDC
+595 PLYTEDNSDVFLDC
-609 YIEFKS
+609 YVKVANSIKT
-615 DNQIDNI
+615 DYI
-622 NVPHLSGQ
+622 NAPHLVGQ
-630 KVQVVIDGK
+630 MVDIVVDGQQMPSREVPPTGVIKLDGK
-639 QQPDVVVPDDG
+639 ANVITVG
-650 LLQLNGSGNNI
+650 LPYTTKI
-661 KIGLPFT
+661 KIPN
-668 SKIRVP
+668 
-674 SVEMQMQDGT
+674 VEQQINDGT
-684 LQGRVATVSRVVLRV
+684 LQGRVATVSRVVLRM

-735 MGMNYSTDTS
+735 MGINYSTDTS

-771 KDVPGL
+771 RDVPGL

>member
-24 RFDLDQYKSALLEA
+24 RFDLEQYKSALLEA

-85 GDKYIRVWDFGIY
+85 GDKYIRVWNYGIY
-98 TGIEIETPFDS
+98 TGIEVTTPFTSD
-109 EILYNL
+109 ILFDL
-115 NCSQS
+115 NCNQS

-134 TLSRHSNTDWRFEAY
+134 TLSRYSDTDWRMSTY
-149 KLTEQPYETI
+149 KLTEQPYDEI
-159 NTDVDSTVLI
+159 NTDNGHTLTVN
-169 TGDTLTATNDMFTAD
+169 GDTITSTKDLFTQD
-184 MVNSVMQIEH
+184 MVGSVIQIAYYVE
-194 FMKAVTTSEVGKVIK
+194 AVHTKSAGEVVEK
-209 RTEFVWDSNGEHG
+209 RVHRGLLPLLKEKTYN
-222 HDVTTTEYTNIDYTT
+222 NINYNVENY
-237 KQFSTDEDVS
+237 STDTELS

-252 HGTWSGTAYIKISND
+252 HGTWEGTVKIQISNND
-267 KGKTWKDY
+267 GQTWKDY
-275 RVYTSQ
+275 RTYTSK

-287 DTGKIVPSA
+287 DTGKIEA
-296 MLKIETD
+296 GARLKYVSDI
-303 LKSGTIN
+303 KSGSVN
-310 IDLSFMPY
+310 CDLSIMPF
-318 TNYGIVEIKEFIDS
+318 TQYGIVEIKSVTDA
-332 KHVKVN
+332 KNAKVN
-338 VLNGVVENEATS
+338 VLNGIKEGEPS
-350 KWKLGSWSRGNG
+350 YQWKLGSWNRGRG

-375 VAATNKNPNYIWMSR
+375 VAATDSKPNFIWFSR

-402 EGTITDDSSITLPV
+402 EGTITDDSAITLPV
-416 INRKMYEIRHL
+416 INRKMCEIRHL

-441 WIVSGDKTIT
+441 WIVRGDKTIT

-466 SCEPQFIGNRCVFV
+466 KCEPQFIGNRCVFV

-501 QDLTLFVKTRVRGY
+501 QDLTLFVKTLVKGHVAV
-515 LTITSAYAQDPDSI
+515 TSAYAQDPDSI
-529 IYYIRNDGEINCL
+529 IYYVRDDGQLNCL

-551 GWSHWVTNGKYLYC
+551 GWSHFVTNGKYRYV
-565 ESVSEGEQDSL
+565 ESVAEGEQDTI
-576 YTLVERILNG
+576 YFVVDRVINN
-586 QKVQCIERM
+586 KNVKCIERSI
-595 VPLYSDDFNVFLDC
+595 PLYTEDNSDVFLDC
-609 YIEFKS
+609 YVKVANSIKT
-615 DNQIDNI
+615 DYI
-622 NVPHLSGQ
+622 NAPHLVGQ
-630 KVQVVIDGK
+630 MVDIVVDGQQMPSREVPPTGVIKLDGK
-639 QQPDVVVPDDG
+639 ANVITVG
-650 LLQLNGSGNNI
+650 LPYTTKI
-661 KIGLPFT
+661 KI
-668 SKIRVP
+668 P
-674 SVEMQMQDGT
+674 SVEQQINDGT
-684 LQGRVATVSRVVLRV
+684 LQGRVATVSRVVLRM

-707 GRTFDRMDDIT
+707 GRTFDKMDDIT

-735 MGMNYSTDTS
+735 IGINYSTDTS

-771 KDVPGL
+771 RDVPGL

>member
-1 MSNPIYIS
+1 MSNPLYIS

-24 RFDLDQYKSALLEA
+24 RFDLEQYKSALLEA

-85 GDKYIRVWDFGIY
+85 GHLYIRVWRNGEY
-98 TGIEIETPFDS
+98 TNLEINTPFED
-109 EILYNL
+109 EIINDL
-115 NCSQS
+115 NIIQS

-134 TLSRHSNTDWRFEAY
+134 TLSRYSDTDWRMSTY
-149 KLTEQPYETI
+149 KLTEQPYDEI
-159 NTDVDSTVLI
+159 NTDNGHTLTVN
-169 TGDTLTATNDMFTAD
+169 GDTITSTKDLFTQD
-184 MVNSVMQIEH
+184 MVGSVIQIAYYIEAVH
-194 FMKAVTTSEVGKVIK
+194 TSKTGKAVEKKYGAGRFSKYEKTVY
-209 RTEFVWDSNGEHG
+209 N
-222 HDVTTTEYTNIDYTT
+222 NIDYNIER
-237 KQFSTDEDVS
+237 FSTDVELS

-252 HGTWSGTAYIKISND
+252 HGTWEGTVKIQISNND
-267 KGKTWKDY
+267 GQTWKDY
-275 RVYTSQ
+275 RTYTSKS
-281 NDYNVT
+281 DYNVT
-287 DTGKIVPSA
+287 DSGKIEA
-296 MLKIETD
+296 GARLKYISD
-303 LKSGTIN
+303 IQKGSVN
-310 IDLSFMPY
+310 CDLSILPFMQY
-318 TNYGIVEIKEFIDS
+318 
-332 KHVKVN
+332 
-338 VLNGVVENEATS
+338 GVVEITS
-350 KWKLGSWSRGNG
+350 IENGKTAKVNILNGIKEGEPSHKWKLGSWNRGSG
-362 YPKLCTFYQDRFV
+362 YPKLCTFYQDRFA
-375 VAATNKNPNYIWMSR
+375 VAATNKKPNYIWMSR

-402 EGTITDDSSITLPV
+402 EGTITDDSAITLPV
-416 INRKMYEIRHL
+416 INRKMCEIRHL
-427 VPANDLI
+427 IPANDLI

-551 GWSHWVTNGKYLYC
+551 GWSHFVTNGKYLYC

-576 YTLVERILNG
+576 YILVERTLQG
-586 QKVQCIERM
+586 KKVKCIERM
-595 VPLYSDDFNVFLDC
+595 VPLYSDDVNVFLDC
-609 YIEFKS
+609 YVEFKS
-615 DNQIDNI
+615 SNAIDSINI
-622 NVPHLSGQ
+622 PHLSGQ
-630 KVQVVIDGK
+630 TVQVVIDDN

-650 LLQLNGSGNNI
+650 LLQLNVSGSNI

-699 YKSFGGKV
+699 HKSFGGKI

-718 LPPNELFTG
+718 LPPDKLFTG

-735 MGMNYSTDTS
+735 MGVNYSTDTS
-745 ICIKHSDPFPF
+745 ICIKHNDPFPF

-771 KDVPGL
+771 RDVPGL

>member
-24 RFDLDQYKSALLEA
+24 RFDLEQYKSALLEA

-85 GDKYIRVWDFGIY
+85 GDKYIRVWNYGIY
-98 TGIEIETPFDS
+98 TGIEVTTPFTSD
-109 EILYNL
+109 ILFDL
-115 NCSQS
+115 NCNQS

-134 TLSRHSNTDWRFEAY
+134 TLSRYSDTDWRMSTY
-149 KLTEQPYETI
+149 KLTEQPYDEI
-159 NTDVDSTVLI
+159 NTDNGHTLTVN
-169 TGDTLTATNDMFTAD
+169 GDTITSTKDLFTQD
-184 MVNSVMQIEH
+184 MVGSVIQIAYYVEAVH
-194 FMKAVTTSEVGKVIK
+194 TKAAGEVVEK
-209 RTEFVWDSNGEHG
+209 RVHRGLLPLLIEKTYN
-222 HDVTTTEYTNIDYTT
+222 NINYNVENY
-237 KQFSTDEDVS
+237 STDTELS

-252 HGTWSGTAYIKISND
+252 HGTWEGTVKLQISNND
-267 KGKTWKDY
+267 GQTWKDY
-275 RVYTSQ
+275 RTYTSK

-287 DTGKIVPSA
+287 DTGKIEA
-296 MLKIETD
+296 GARLKYVSDI
-303 LKSGTIN
+303 KSGSVN
-310 IDLSFMPY
+310 CDLSIMPF
-318 TNYGIVEIKEFIDS
+318 TQYGIVEIKSVTDA
-332 KHVKVN
+332 KNAKVN
-338 VLNGVVENEATS
+338 VLNGIKEGEPS
-350 KWKLGSWSRGNG
+350 YQWKLGSWNRGRG

-375 VAATNKNPNYIWMSR
+375 VAATDSKPNFIWFSR

-402 EGTITDDSSITLPV
+402 EGTITDDSAITLPV
-416 INRKMYEIRHL
+416 INRKMCEIRHL

-441 WIVSGDKTIT
+441 WIVRGDKTIT

-501 QDLTLFVKTRVRGY
+501 QDLTLFVKTLVKGHVA
-515 LTITSAYAQDPDSI
+515 ITSAYAQDPDSI
-529 IYYIRNDGEINCL
+529 IYYVRDDGQLNCL

-551 GWSHWVTNGKYLYC
+551 GWSHFVTNGKYRYV
-565 ESVSEGEQDSL
+565 ENVAEGDQDTIYFIVDRVINNKSV
-576 YTLVERILNG
+576 
-586 QKVQCIERM
+586 KCIERSI
-595 VPLYSDDFNVFLDC
+595 PLYTKDNSDVFLDC
-609 YIEFKS
+609 YVKVVNSIKT
-615 DNQIDNI
+615 DYI
-622 NVPHLSGQ
+622 NAHHLVGQ
-630 KVQVVIDGK
+630 MVDIVIDG
-639 QQPDVVVPDDG
+639 QQMPSRVVPPTGVIKLDG
-650 LLQLNGSGNNI
+650 KANVITVGLPYTTKI
-661 KIGLPFT
+661 KI
-668 SKIRVP
+668 P
-674 SVEMQMQDGT
+674 SVEQQINDGT
-684 LQGRVATVSRVVLRV
+684 LQGRVATVSRVVLRM

-735 MGMNYSTDTS
+735 MGINYSTDTS

-771 KDVPGL
+771 RDVPGL

>member
-24 RFDLDQYKSALLEA
+24 RFDLEQYKSALLEA

-85 GDKYIRVWDFGIY
+85 GDKYIRVWNYGIY
-98 TGIEIETPFDS
+98 TGIEVTTPFTSD
-109 EILYNL
+109 ILFDL
-115 NCSQS
+115 NCNQS

-134 TLSRHSNTDWRFEAY
+134 TLSRYSDTDWRMSTY
-149 KLTEQPYETI
+149 KLTEQPYDEI
-159 NTDVDSTVLI
+159 NTDNGHTLTVS
-169 TGDTLTATNDMFTAD
+169 GDTITSTKDLFTSD
-184 MVNSVMQIEH
+184 MVGSVIQIAYYVE
-194 FMKAVTTSEVGKVIK
+194 AVHTKSAGEVVEK
-209 RTEFVWDSNGEHG
+209 RVHRGLLPLLIEKTYN
-222 HDVTTTEYTNIDYTT
+222 NINYNVENY
-237 KQFSTDEDVS
+237 STDTELS

-252 HGTWSGTAYIKISND
+252 HGTWEGTVKIQISNND
-267 KGKTWKDY
+267 GQTWKDY
-275 RVYTSQ
+275 RTYTSK

-287 DTGKIVPSA
+287 DTGKIEA
-296 MLKIETD
+296 GARLKYISD
-303 LKSGTIN
+303 IKGGSVN
-310 IDLSFMPY
+310 CDLSIMPF
-318 TNYGIVEIKEFIDS
+318 TQYGIVEIKSVTDA
-332 KHVKVN
+332 KNAKVN
-338 VLNGVVENEATS
+338 VLNGIKEGEPS
-350 KWKLGSWSRGNG
+350 YQWKLGSWNRGRG

-375 VAATNKNPNYIWMSR
+375 VAATDSKPNFIWFSR

-402 EGTITDDSSITLPV
+402 EGTITDDSAITLPV
-416 INRKMYEIRHL
+416 INRKMCEIRHL

-441 WIVSGDKTIT
+441 WIVRGDKTIT

-466 SCEPQFIGNRCVFV
+466 KCEPQFIGNRCVFV

-501 QDLTLFVKTRVRGY
+501 QDLTLFVKTLVKGHVAV
-515 LTITSAYAQDPDSI
+515 TSAYAQDPDSI
-529 IYYIRNDGEINCL
+529 IYYVRDDGQLNCL

-551 GWSHWVTNGKYLYC
+551 GWSHFVTNGKYRYV
-565 ESVSEGEQDSL
+565 ESVAEGDQDTIYFVVDRVINNKS
-576 YTLVERILNG
+576 V
-586 QKVQCIERM
+586 KCIERSI
-595 VPLYSDDFNVFLDC
+595 PLYTEDNSDVFLDC
-609 YIEFKS
+609 YVKVANSIKT
-615 DNQIDNI
+615 DYI
-622 NVPHLSGQ
+622 NAPHLVGQ
-630 KVQVVIDGK
+630 MVDIVIDG
-639 QQPDVVVPDDG
+639 QQMPSRVVPPTGVIKLDG
-650 LLQLNGSGNNI
+650 KANVITVGLPYTTKI
-661 KIGLPFT
+661 KI
-668 SKIRVP
+668 P
-674 SVEMQMQDGT
+674 SVEQQINDGT
-684 LQGRVATVSRVVLRV
+684 LQGRVATVSRVVLRM

-735 MGMNYSTDTS
+735 MGINYSTDTS

-771 KDVPGL
+771 RDVPGL

>member
-1 MSNPIYIS
+1 MSNPLYIS

-24 RFDLDQYKSALLEA
+24 RFDLEQYKSALLEA

-85 GDKYIRVWDFGIY
+85 GDKYIRVWNYGIY
-98 TGIEIETPFDS
+98 TGIEVTTPFTSD
-109 EILYNL
+109 ILFDL
-115 NCSQS
+115 NCNQS

-134 TLSRHSNTDWRFEAY
+134 TLSRYSDTDWRMSTY
-149 KLTEQPYETI
+149 KLTEQPYDEI
-159 NTDVDSTVLI
+159 NTDNGHTLTVN
-169 TGDTLTATNDMFTAD
+169 GDTITSTKDLFTQD
-184 MVNSVMQIEH
+184 MVGSVIQIAYYVEAVHTKSAGEVVEKKVKRYMQAQTIE
-194 FMKAVTTSEVGKVIK
+194 KTYNNINYNVGA
-209 RTEFVWDSNGEHG
+209 
-222 HDVTTTEYTNIDYTT
+222 
-237 KQFSTDEDVS
+237 FSTDTELS

-252 HGTWSGTAYIKISND
+252 HGTWEGTVKLQISNND
-267 KGKTWKDY
+267 GQTWKDY
-275 RVYTSQ
+275 RTYTSK

-287 DTGKIVPSA
+287 DTGKIEA
-296 MLKIETD
+296 GARLKYVSDI
-303 LKSGTIN
+303 KSGSVN
-310 IDLSFMPY
+310 CDLSIMPF
-318 TNYGIVEIKEFIDS
+318 TQYGIVEIKSVTDA
-332 KHVKVN
+332 KNAKVN
-338 VLNGVVENEATS
+338 VLNGIKEGEPS
-350 KWKLGSWSRGNG
+350 YQWKLGSWNRGRG

-375 VAATNKNPNYIWMSR
+375 VAATDSKPNFIWFSR

-402 EGTITDDSSITLPV
+402 EGTITDDSAITLPV
-416 INRKMYEIRHL
+416 INRKMCEIRHL

-441 WIVSGDKTIT
+441 WIVRGDKTIT

-501 QDLTLFVKTRVRGY
+501 QDLTLFVKTLVKGH
-515 LTITSAYAQDPDSI
+515 LAVTSAYAQDPDSI
-529 IYYIRNDGEINCL
+529 IYYVRDDGQLNCL

-551 GWSHWVTNGKYLYC
+551 GWSHFVTNGKYRYV
-565 ESVSEGEQDSL
+565 ESVAEGEQDTIYFVVDRVINNKS
-576 YTLVERILNG
+576 V
-586 QKVQCIERM
+586 KCIERSI
-595 VPLYSDDFNVFLDC
+595 PLYTEDNSDVFLDC
-609 YIEFKS
+609 YVKVANSIKT
-615 DNQIDNI
+615 DYI
-622 NVPHLSGQ
+622 NAPHLVGQ
-630 KVQVVIDGK
+630 MVDIVIDG
-639 QQPDVVVPDDG
+639 QQMPSRVIPPTGVIKLDG
-650 LLQLNGSGNNI
+650 KANVITVGLPYTTKI
-661 KIGLPFT
+661 KIPN
-668 SKIRVP
+668 
-674 SVEMQMQDGT
+674 VEQQINDGT
-684 LQGRVATVSRVVLRV
+684 LQGRVATVSRVVLRM

-735 MGMNYSTDTS
+735 MGINYSTDTS

-771 KDVPGL
+771 RDVPGL

>member
-1 MSNPIYIS
+1 MSNPLYIS

-24 RFDLDQYKSALLEA
+24 RFDLEQYKSALLEA

-85 GDKYIRVWDFGIY
+85 GDKYIRVWNYGIY
-98 TGIEIETPFDS
+98 TGIEVTTPFTSD
-109 EILYNL
+109 ILFDL
-115 NCSQS
+115 NCNQS

-134 TLSRHSNTDWRFEAY
+134 TLSRYSDTDWRMSTY
-149 KLTEQPYETI
+149 KLTEQPYDEI
-159 NTDVDSTVLI
+159 NTDNGHTLTVN
-169 TGDTLTATNDMFTAD
+169 GDTITSTKDLFTQD
-184 MVNSVMQIEH
+184 MVGSVIQIAYYVEAVHTKSAGEVVEKKVKRYMQAQTIE
-194 FMKAVTTSEVGKVIK
+194 KTYNNINYNVGA
-209 RTEFVWDSNGEHG
+209 
-222 HDVTTTEYTNIDYTT
+222 
-237 KQFSTDEDVS
+237 FSTDTELS

-252 HGTWSGTAYIKISND
+252 HGTWEGTVKLQISNND
-267 KGKTWKDY
+267 GQTWKDY
-275 RVYTSQ
+275 RTYTSK

-287 DTGKIVPSA
+287 DTGKIEA
-296 MLKIETD
+296 GARLKYVSDI
-303 LKSGTIN
+303 KSGSVN
-310 IDLSFMPY
+310 CDLSIMPF
-318 TNYGIVEIKEFIDS
+318 TQYGIVEIKSVTDA
-332 KHVKVN
+332 KNAKVN
-338 VLNGVVENEATS
+338 VLNGIKEGEPS
-350 KWKLGSWSRGNG
+350 YQWKLGSWNRGRG

-375 VAATNKNPNYIWMSR
+375 VAATDSKPNFIWFSR

-402 EGTITDDSSITLPV
+402 EGTITDDSAITLPV
-416 INRKMYEIRHL
+416 INRKMCEIRHL

-441 WIVSGDKTIT
+441 WIVRGDKTIT

-501 QDLTLFVKTRVRGY
+501 QDLTLFVKTLVKGHVAV
-515 LTITSAYAQDPDSI
+515 TSAYAQDPDSI
-529 IYYIRNDGEINCL
+529 IYYVRDDGQLNCL

-551 GWSHWVTNGKYLYC
+551 GWSHFVTNGKYRYV
-565 ESVSEGEQDSL
+565 ESVAEGEQDTI
-576 YTLVERILNG
+576 YFVVDRVINN
-586 QKVQCIERM
+586 KNVKCIERSI
-595 VPLYSDDFNVFLDC
+595 PLYTEDNSDVFLDC
-609 YIEFKS
+609 YVKVANSIKT
-615 DNQIDNI
+615 DYI
-622 NVPHLSGQ
+622 NAPHLVGQ
-630 KVQVVIDGK
+630 MVDIVVDGQQMPSREVPPTGVIKLDGK
-639 QQPDVVVPDDG
+639 ANVITVG
-650 LLQLNGSGNNI
+650 LPYTTKI
-661 KIGLPFT
+661 KI
-668 SKIRVP
+668 P
-674 SVEMQMQDGT
+674 SVEQQINDGT
-684 LQGRVATVSRVVLRV
+684 LQGRVATVSRVVLRM

-735 MGMNYSTDTS
+735 MGINYSTDTS

-771 KDVPGL
+771 RDVPGL

>member
-24 RFDLDQYKSALLEA
+24 RFDLEQYKSALLEA

-85 GDKYIRVWDFGIY
+85 GDKYIRVWNYGIY
-98 TGIEIETPFDS
+98 TGIEVTTPFTSD
-109 EILYNL
+109 ILFDL
-115 NCSQS
+115 NCNQS

-134 TLSRHSNTDWRFEAY
+134 TLSRYSDTDWRMSTY
-149 KLTEQPYETI
+149 KLTEQPYDEI
-159 NTDVDSTVLI
+159 NTDNGHTLTVN
-169 TGDTLTATNDMFTAD
+169 GDTITSTKDIFTQD
-184 MVNSVMQIEH
+184 MVGSVIQIAYYVEAVHTKSAGEVVEKKVKRYMQAQTIE
-194 FMKAVTTSEVGKVIK
+194 KTYNNINYNVGA
-209 RTEFVWDSNGEHG
+209 
-222 HDVTTTEYTNIDYTT
+222 
-237 KQFSTDEDVS
+237 FSTDTELS

-252 HGTWSGTAYIKISND
+252 HGTWEGTVKLQISNND
-267 KGKTWKDY
+267 GQTWKDY
-275 RVYTSQ
+275 RTYTSK

-287 DTGKIVPSA
+287 DTGKIEA
-296 MLKIETD
+296 GARLKYVSDI
-303 LKSGTIN
+303 KSGSVN
-310 IDLSFMPY
+310 CDLSIMPF
-318 TNYGIVEIKEFIDS
+318 TQYGIVEIKSVTDA
-332 KHVKVN
+332 KNAKVN
-338 VLNGVVENEATS
+338 VLNGIKEGEPS
-350 KWKLGSWSRGNG
+350 YQWKLGSWNRGRG

-375 VAATNKNPNYIWMSR
+375 VAATDSKPNFIWFSR

-402 EGTITDDSSITLPV
+402 EGTITDDSAITLPV
-416 INRKMYEIRHL
+416 INRKMCEIRHL

-441 WIVSGDKTIT
+441 WIVRGDKTIT

-501 QDLTLFVKTRVRGY
+501 QDLTLFVKTLVKGH
-515 LTITSAYAQDPDSI
+515 LAVTSAYAQDPDSI
-529 IYYIRNDGEINCL
+529 IYYVRDDGQLNCL

-551 GWSHWVTNGKYLYC
+551 GWSHFVTNGKYRYV
-565 ESVSEGEQDSL
+565 ESVAEGEQDTIYFVVDRVINNKS
-576 YTLVERILNG
+576 V
-586 QKVQCIERM
+586 KCIERSI
-595 VPLYSDDFNVFLDC
+595 PLYTEDNSDVFLDC
-609 YIEFKS
+609 YVKVANSIKT
-615 DNQIDNI
+615 DYI
-622 NVPHLSGQ
+622 NAPHLVGQ
-630 KVQVVIDGK
+630 MVDIVIDG
-639 QQPDVVVPDDG
+639 QQMPSRVVPPTGVIKLDG
-650 LLQLNGSGNNI
+650 KANVITVGLPYTTKI
-661 KIGLPFT
+661 KI
-668 SKIRVP
+668 P
-674 SVEMQMQDGT
+674 SVEQQINDGT
-684 LQGRVATVSRVVLRV
+684 LQGRVATVSRVVLRM

-735 MGMNYSTDTS
+735 MGINYSTDTS

-771 KDVPGL
+771 RDVPGL